1 MKEQQKAVFIE
12 NIKSICAVDD
22 HMAKELADS
31 LLEIH
36 QLNTGVNEQTLVS
49 EVFLTKFALYLK
61 IGKEIAFDWVRKN
74 KDLDTPFPSDTVESQ
89 PVSDVKKP
97 VENKVQVY
105 GPMTIGKSPVK
116 RTLNQLTNVL
126 LKEVVESGQTQ
137 TQKTQKLQAYIFD
150 QLARRLEA
158 ALSQEQI
165 NDLYNRIRGT
175 GGYTKSETFS
185 EEQLKILKEKVIPE
199 LKRELTD
206 PRNGNVNILGLE
218 VSREDKYAF
227 DTSDIFSVWFSNN
240 PAVYMPQH
248 VKTQVEKT
256 AKLNQP
262 GKTRIVFSSLCLNET
277 ARIEFQQ
284 WAKENNIELVDID
297 SIDLKS
303 VSDTDA
309 QLLNLAKYEL
319 EAMRKGKGG
328 NPAAASDLVRWVNVI
343 IGESSTYID
352 IDLPMND
359 KKVAVEVRSGF
370 PVLLNIGSALT
381 KDGQQP
387 ALENPAFNTDMI
399 AYSKDKEARRQIIEG
414 VAKNIIARYEN
425 CVKYIAE
432 SKNEELVRLKN
443 SPGYQLLVK
452 NTDGKFDLCTL
463 RAAVSGAHQDAL
475 LFATFF
481 GAEYFAKTFAT
492 QELLPVIKE
501 AIQHQNQ
508 DVLTSLIE
516 NYIEKQ
522 QLNAYP
528 KTRDGIQK
536 LLKSFQG
543 IVYKPLVMEFS
554 GPSAVSSSWV
564 EALSGRSIPRN
575 FEYLAEPMS
584 QPLRVLQ
591 HHACIS
597 GKANFSSDNIPKWC
611 EPQSEVEKRQQQR
624 EDGLSWLPDAQEKL
638 KKEGQQ
644 AKLEEEQRIKLEEE
658 QRIKPEKEQRIK
670 LEKEQ
675 RIKLEEEQR
684 IKLEEEQRIKL
695 EEEQRIK
702 LEEEQRIKLEEEQ
715 RIKLEEVQRI
725 KLEEEHKSK
734 KYFAQSDAIDLIL
747 NNFENEINSIG
758 DYHAPAKQ
766 RAIELLDTLRKY
778 KEEAFNEPSREKLI
792 SFAQNTKAAIQEA
805 TPILQ
810 KDLGWGDYLTNLA
823 KQLANVVTFA
833 VAYTVTFGTTQHQGF
848 FALKSSMAVSQSQN
862 LEEAI
867 NSELGQKNC

>member
-1 MKEQQKAVFIE
+1 MKEQQKAIFIE
-12 NIKSICAVDD
+12 NIKSTCVVDEQ
-22 HMAKELADS
+22 MAKELADS

-36 QLNTGVNEQTLVS
+36 QLNTGVNEQTLIN
-49 EVFLTKFALYLK
+49 EVFLSKFALYLK
-61 IGKEIAFDWVRKN
+61 IGKEVALDWVRKN
-74 KDLDTPFPSDTVESQ
+74 KDLDTPFPSNAVENQ
-89 PVSDVKKP
+89 PAQDAKKP

-105 GPMTIGKSPVK
+105 GAMTVGSSPVNK
-116 RTLNQLTNVL
+116 TLNRLTNDL
-126 LKEVVESGQTQ
+126 LKEVVERG
-137 TQKTQKLQAYIFD
+137 KTQKAQKLRAYIFD

-158 ALSQEQI
+158 SLSQEQI

-175 GGYTKSETFS
+175 GYTKSESFS
-185 EEQLKILKEKVIPE
+185 EEQLKILKEKVVPE
-199 LKRELTD
+199 LKRELSD
-206 PRNGNVNILGLE
+206 LGNGNVNILGLD

-227 DTSDIFSVWFSNN
+227 DTTDIFSVWFSNN

-277 ARIEFQQ
+277 AQIGFQQ

-303 VSDTDA
+303 VSETDA
-309 QLLNLAKYEL
+309 QLLNLAKDEL

-328 NPAAASDLVRWVNVI
+328 NPAAASDLVRWVDVI

-359 KKVAVEVRSGF
+359 KKVTVEVHSGF
-370 PVLLNIGSALT
+370 PVLLNMGSALT

-387 ALENPAFNTDMI
+387 AMENPAFNTDMI

-414 VAKNIIARYEN
+414 VAKKIIARYEN
-425 CVKYIAE
+425 CAKYIEE

-443 SPGYQLLVK
+443 SPGYKLFVEK
-452 NTDGKFDLCTL
+452 TDGKFDLCAL
-463 RAAVSGAHQDAL
+463 RAVVSEAHQDAL
-475 LFATFF
+475 SFATFF

-492 QELLPVIKE
+492 QELIPVIKE

-508 DVLTSLIE
+508 DLLTSVIE
-516 NYIEKQ
+516 NHIEKQ
-522 QLNAYP
+522 HLNDYP
-528 KTRDGIQK
+528 KTPDGIKK

-564 EALSGRSIPRN
+564 EAISGRSIPRN

-591 HHACIS
+591 HHACVS

-611 EPQSEVEKRQQQR
+611 ELQSDVEKRQQQR

-638 KKEGQQ
+638 KREGQQ
-644 AKLEEEQRIKLEEE
+644 AKLEE
-658 QRIKPEKEQRIK
+658 
-670 LEKEQ
+670 EQ

-715 RIKLEEVQRI
+715 RIKLEEEQRIKLEEEQRI

-734 KYFAQSDAIDLIL
+734 KYFTQSDAIDLIL

-758 DYHAPAKQ
+758 AYYAPAKQ

-778 KEEAFNEPSREKLI
+778 KEEAFNDPSREKLI
-792 SFAQNTKAAIQEA
+792 SFAQNTKRAIQEA

-810 KDLGWGDYLTNLA
+810 KDLGWGDYLANLA
-823 KQLANVVTFA
+823 KQLVNAVTFA
-833 VAYTVTFGTTQHQGF
+833 VAYAVTFGTTGHQGF
-848 FALKSSMAVSQSQN
+848 FALKSSLAVNQSQSLDEELNSKLSQN
-862 LEEAI
+862 
-867 NSELGQKNC
+867 NC

>member
-1 MKEQQKAVFIE
+1 A
-12 NIKSICAVDD
+12 
-22 HMAKELADS
+22 
-31 LLEIH
+31 
-36 QLNTGVNEQTLVS
+36 
-49 EVFLTKFALYLK
+49 
-61 IGKEIAFDWVRKN
+61 
-74 KDLDTPFPSDTVESQ
+74 
-89 PVSDVKKP
+89 
-97 VENKVQVY
+97 
-105 GPMTIGKSPVK
+105 
-116 RTLNQLTNVL
+116 
-126 LKEVVESGQTQ
+126 
-137 TQKTQKLQAYIFD
+137 QKLRAYIFD

-158 ALSQEQI
+158 ELSQEQI
-165 NDLYNRIRGT
+165 NDLYNRIRGN
-175 GGYTKSETFS
+175 GDYAKSVSFS
-185 EEQLKILKEKVIPE
+185 EEQLKILNEKVIPE
-199 LKRELTD
+199 LKREFSDL
-206 PRNGNVNILGLE
+206 PNGSVNILGLD
-218 VSREDKYAF
+218 VSLEDKYAF

-240 PAVYMPQH
+240 PAVCMPKH
-248 VKTQVEKT
+248 VKAEVEKT

-277 ARIEFQQ
+277 ARLEFQQ

-303 VSDTDA
+303 VSETDA
-309 QLLNLAKYEL
+309 KLLNLAKYEL

-328 NPAAASDLVRWVNVI
+328 NPAAASDLVRWVDVI

-370 PVLLNIGSALT
+370 PVLLNMGSALT
-381 KDGQQP
+381 KDGSQP

-399 AYSKDKEARRQIIEG
+399 AYSKDKDARRQIIEG

-425 CVKYIAE
+425 CAKYIAE

-443 SPGYQLLVK
+443 SPGYQLLVEK
-452 NTDGKFDLCTL
+452 TNGKFDLCTL
-463 RAAVSGAHQDAL
+463 RAAVSGAHQDAFS
-475 LFATFF
+475 FATFF
-481 GAEYFAKTFAT
+481 GAEYFAKIFAT
-492 QELLPVIKE
+492 QELVPVIKE

-508 DVLTSLIE
+508 DLLTSIIE

-522 QLNAYP
+522 QSNDYP

-564 EALSGRSIPRN
+564 EALPGGSMPRN
-575 FEYLAEPMS
+575 FEYLVEPMS

-611 EPQSEVEKRQQQR
+611 ELQSDVEKRQQQR

-644 AKLEEEQRIKLEEE
+644 AKLEEEQRVKLEEE
-658 QRIKPEKEQRIK
+658 Q
-670 LEKEQ
+670 
-675 RIKLEEEQR
+675 
-684 IKLEEEQRIKL
+684 
-695 EEEQRIK
+695 
-702 LEEEQRIKLEEEQ
+702 
-715 RIKLEEVQRI
+715 
-725 KLEEEHKSK
+725 KSK
-734 KYFAQSDAIDLIL
+734 KYVAQFDAIDLIL

-778 KEEAFNEPSREKLI
+778 KEEAFNEPSRETLI
-792 SFAQNTKAAIQEA
+792 TFAQNAKRAIQEA

-823 KQLANVVTFA
+823 KQLVNAVTFA
-833 VAYTVTFGTTQHQGF
+833 VAYAVTFGTTGHQGF
-848 FALKSSMAVSQSQN
+848 FALKSSLAVSQSQN
-862 LEEAI
+862 LEEAL
-867 NSELGQKNC
+867 NSELSQKNC

>member
-1 MKEQQKAVFIE
+1 IFIE
-12 NIKSICAVDD
+12 SIKSICVVDE

-36 QLNTGVNEQTLVS
+36 QLNTDINEQTLVS
-49 EVFLTKFALYLK
+49 KVFLTKFALYLK
-61 IGKEIAFDWVRKN
+61 IGKEIALDWVRKN
-74 KDLDTPFPSDTVESQ
+74 KDLDTPFPSNAVESQ
-89 PVSDVKKP
+89 PVQDAKKP
-97 VENKVQVY
+97 VENNVQVY

-116 RTLNQLTNVL
+116 TTLNQLTGTL
-126 LKEVVESGQTQ
+126 LSELVEVGKKE
-137 TQKTQKLQAYIFD
+137 KAQKLRAYIFD

-158 ALSQEQI
+158 ELSQEQI
-165 NDLYNRIRGT
+165 NDLYNRIRGN
-175 GGYTKSETFS
+175 GDYAKSVSFS
-185 EEQLKILKEKVIPE
+185 EEQLKILNEKVIPE
-199 LKRELTD
+199 LKREFSDL
-206 PRNGNVNILGLE
+206 PNGSVNILGLD
-218 VSREDKYAF
+218 VSLEDKYAF

-240 PAVYMPQH
+240 PAVCMPKH
-248 VKTQVEKT
+248 VKAEVEKT

-277 ARIEFQQ
+277 ARLEFQQ

-303 VSDTDA
+303 VSETDA
-309 QLLNLAKYEL
+309 KLLNLAKYEL

-328 NPAAASDLVRWVNVI
+328 NPAAASDLVRWVDVI

-370 PVLLNIGSALT
+370 PVLLNMGSALT
-381 KDGQQP
+381 KDGSQP

-399 AYSKDKEARRQIIEG
+399 AYSKDKDARRQIIEG

-425 CVKYIAE
+425 CAKYIAE

-443 SPGYQLLVK
+443 SPGYQLLVEK
-452 NTDGKFDLCTL
+452 TNGKFDLCTL
-463 RAAVSGAHQDAL
+463 RAAVSGAHQDAFS
-475 LFATFF
+475 FATFF
-481 GAEYFAKTFAT
+481 GAEYFAKIFAT
-492 QELLPVIKE
+492 QELVPVIKE

-508 DVLTSLIE
+508 DLLTSIIE

-522 QLNAYP
+522 QSNDYP

-564 EALSGRSIPRN
+564 EALPGGSMPRN
-575 FEYLAEPMS
+575 FEYLVEPMS

-611 EPQSEVEKRQQQR
+611 ELQSDVEKRQQQR

-644 AKLEEEQRIKLEEE
+644 AKLEEEQRVKLEEE
-658 QRIKPEKEQRIK
+658 Q
-670 LEKEQ
+670 
-675 RIKLEEEQR
+675 
-684 IKLEEEQRIKL
+684 
-695 EEEQRIK
+695 
-702 LEEEQRIKLEEEQ
+702 
-715 RIKLEEVQRI
+715 
-725 KLEEEHKSK
+725 KSK
-734 KYFAQSDAIDLIL
+734 KYVAQFDAIDLIL

-778 KEEAFNEPSREKLI
+778 KEEAFNEPSRETLI
-792 SFAQNTKAAIQEA
+792 TFAQNAKRAIQEA

-823 KQLANVVTFA
+823 KQLVNAVTFA
-833 VAYTVTFGTTQHQGF
+833 VAYAVTFGTTGHQGF
-848 FALKSSMAVSQSQN
+848 FALKSSLAVSQSQN
-862 LEEAI
+862 LEEAL
-867 NSELGQKNC
+867 NSELSQKNC

>member
-1 MKEQQKAVFIE
+1 GNGVYA
-12 NIKSICAVDD
+12 KS
-22 HMAKELADS
+22 
-31 LLEIH
+31 
-36 QLNTGVNEQTLVS
+36 VS
-49 EVFLTKFALYLK
+49 
-61 IGKEIAFDWVRKN
+61 
-74 KDLDTPFPSDTVESQ
+74 
-89 PVSDVKKP
+89 
-97 VENKVQVY
+97 
-105 GPMTIGKSPVK
+105 
-116 RTLNQLTNVL
+116 
-126 LKEVVESGQTQ
+126 
-137 TQKTQKLQAYIFD
+137 
-150 QLARRLEA
+150 
-158 ALSQEQI
+158 
-165 NDLYNRIRGT
+165 
-175 GGYTKSETFS
+175 FS
-185 EEQLKILKEKVIPE
+185 EEQLKILNEKVIPE
-199 LKRELTD
+199 LKRELSD
-206 PRNGNVNILGLE
+206 LSNGNVNILGLD

-227 DTSDIFSVWFSNN
+227 DTTNIFSVWFSNN

-248 VKTQVEKT
+248 VKTKVEKN

-277 ARIEFQQ
+277 ARMDFQQ

-303 VSDTDA
+303 VSKTDA
-309 QLLNLAKYEL
+309 QLLNLAKDEL

-328 NPAAASDLVRWVNVI
+328 NPAAASDLVRWVDVI
-343 IGESSTYID
+343 IGESSNYID

-359 KKVAVEVRSGF
+359 KKVAVEVHSGF
-370 PVLLNIGSALT
+370 PVLLNMGSALT

-399 AYSKDKEARRQIIEG
+399 AYSKDKEARLQIIQG

-425 CVKYIAE
+425 CAKYIAE
-432 SKNEELVRLKN
+432 SKNEELVRLKS
-443 SPGYQLLVK
+443 SPGYRLLVEK
-452 NTDGKFDLCTL
+452 TNGKFDLCTL
-463 RAAVSGAHQDAL
+463 RAVVSEAHQDAL
-475 LFATFF
+475 SFATFF

-492 QELLPVIKE
+492 QELIPAIKE

-508 DVLTSLIE
+508 DLLTSVIE
-516 NYIEKQ
+516 NHIEKQ
-522 QLNAYP
+522 HLNDCP
-528 KTRDGIQK
+528 KTPDGIKK

-543 IVYKPLVMEFS
+543 NVYKPLVMEFS

-564 EALSGRSIPRN
+564 EAISGRSIPRY

-591 HHACIS
+591 HHACVS

-611 EPQSEVEKRQQQR
+611 ELQSDVEKRQQQR

-658 QRIKPEKEQRIK
+658 QRIK
-670 LEKEQ
+670 
-675 RIKLEEEQR
+675 LEEEQR

-702 LEEEQRIKLEEEQ
+702 LEEEQ
-715 RIKLEEVQRI
+715 
-725 KLEEEHKSK
+725 KSK
-734 KYFAQSDAIDLIL
+734 KCVAQSDAIDLIL

-758 DYHAPAKQ
+758 TYHVPAKQ

-792 SFAQNTKAAIQEA
+792 TFAQNTKRTIQEA
-805 TPILQ
+805 APILQ

-823 KQLANVVTFA
+823 KQLVNAVTFA
-833 VAYTVTFGTTQHQGF
+833 VAYAVTFGTTGHQGF
-848 FALKSSMAVSQSQN
+848 FALKSSLAVSQSQN
-862 LEEAI
+862 LEEAL
-867 NSELGQKNC
+867 NSELSQKNR

>member
-1 MKEQQKAVFIE
+1 
-12 NIKSICAVDD
+12 
-22 HMAKELADS
+22 
-31 LLEIH
+31 
-36 QLNTGVNEQTLVS
+36 
-49 EVFLTKFALYLK
+49 
-61 IGKEIAFDWVRKN
+61 
-74 KDLDTPFPSDTVESQ
+74 
-89 PVSDVKKP
+89 
-97 VENKVQVY
+97 
-105 GPMTIGKSPVK
+105 
-116 RTLNQLTNVL
+116 
-126 LKEVVESGQTQ
+126 
-137 TQKTQKLQAYIFD
+137 
-150 QLARRLEA
+150 
-158 ALSQEQI
+158 
-165 NDLYNRIRGT
+165 
-175 GGYTKSETFS
+175 
-185 EEQLKILKEKVIPE
+185 QLKILKEKVVPE
-199 LKRELTD
+199 LKRELSD
-206 PRNGNVNILGLE
+206 LGNGNVNILGLD

-227 DTSDIFSVWFSNN
+227 DTTNIFSVWFSNN

-277 ARIEFQQ
+277 AQIDFQQ

-303 VSDTDA
+303 VSETDA
-309 QLLNLAKYEL
+309 QLLNLAKDEL
-319 EAMRKGKGG
+319 EGMRKGKGG
-328 NPAAASDLVRWVNVI
+328 NPAAASDLVRWVDVI

-359 KKVAVEVRSGF
+359 KKVTVEVHSGF
-370 PVLLNIGSALT
+370 PVLLNMGSALT

-387 ALENPAFNTDMI
+387 AMENPAFNTDMI

-414 VAKNIIARYEN
+414 VAKKIIARYEN
-425 CVKYIAE
+425 CAKYIEE

-443 SPGYQLLVK
+443 SPGYKLFVEK
-452 NTDGKFDLCTL
+452 TDGKFDLCTL
-463 RAAVSGAHQDAL
+463 RAAVSESHQDAL
-475 LFATFF
+475 SFATFF

-492 QELLPVIKE
+492 QELIPVIKE

-508 DVLTSLIE
+508 DLLTSIIE
-516 NYIEKQ
+516 NHIEKQ
-522 QLNAYP
+522 HLNDYP
-528 KTRDGIQK
+528 KTPDGIKK

-564 EALSGRSIPRN
+564 EAISGRSIPRN

-591 HHACIS
+591 HHACVS

-611 EPQSEVEKRQQQR
+611 ELQSDVEKRQQQR

-638 KKEGQQ
+638 KREGQQ
-644 AKLEEEQRIKLEEE
+644 A
-658 QRIKPEKEQRIK
+658 
-670 LEKEQ
+670 
-675 RIKLEEEQR
+675 KLEEEQR

-715 RIKLEEVQRI
+715 RIKLEE
-725 KLEEEHKSK
+725 EHKSK

-758 DYHAPAKQ
+758 AYYAPAKQ

-778 KEEAFNEPSREKLI
+778 KEEAFNDPSREKLI
-792 SFAQNTKAAIQEA
+792 SFAQNTKRAIQEV

-823 KQLANVVTFA
+823 KQLVNAVTFA
-833 VAYTVTFGTTQHQGF
+833 VAYAVTFGTTGHQGF
-848 FALKSSMAVSQSQN
+848 FALKSSLAVSQSQN
-862 LEEAI
+862 LVEAL
-867 NSELGQKNC
+867 NSELSQKNC

>member
-1 MKEQQKAVFIE
+1 MKEQQKAIFIE
-12 NIKSICAVDD
+12 NIKSTCVVDEQ
-22 HMAKELADS
+22 MAKELADS

-36 QLNTGVNEQTLVS
+36 QLNTGVNEQTLIN
-49 EVFLTKFALYLK
+49 EVFLSKFALYLK
-61 IGKEIAFDWVRKN
+61 IGKEVALDWVRKN
-74 KDLDTPFPSDTVESQ
+74 KDLDTPFPSNAVENQ
-89 PVSDVKKP
+89 PAQDVKKP

-105 GPMTIGKSPVK
+105 GAMTVGSSPVNK
-116 RTLNQLTNVL
+116 TLNRLTNDL
-126 LKEVVESGQTQ
+126 LKEVVERG
-137 TQKTQKLQAYIFD
+137 KTQKAQKLRAYIFD

-158 ALSQEQI
+158 SLSQEQI

-175 GGYTKSETFS
+175 GYTKSESFS
-185 EEQLKILKEKVIPE
+185 EEQLKILKEKVVPE
-199 LKRELTD
+199 LKRELSD
-206 PRNGNVNILGLE
+206 LGNGNVNILGLD

-227 DTSDIFSVWFSNN
+227 DTTNIFSVWFSNN

-277 ARIEFQQ
+277 AQIDFQQ

-303 VSDTDA
+303 VSETDA
-309 QLLNLAKYEL
+309 QLLNLAKDEL

-328 NPAAASDLVRWVNVI
+328 NPAAASDLVRWVDVI

-359 KKVAVEVRSGF
+359 KKVTVEVHSGF
-370 PVLLNIGSALT
+370 PVLLNMGSALT

-387 ALENPAFNTDMI
+387 AMENPAFNTDMI

-414 VAKNIIARYEN
+414 VAKKIIARYEN
-425 CVKYIAE
+425 CAKYIEE

-443 SPGYQLLVK
+443 SPGYKLFVEK
-452 NTDGKFDLCTL
+452 TDGKFDLCAL
-463 RAAVSGAHQDAL
+463 RAVVSEAHQDAL
-475 LFATFF
+475 SFATFF

-492 QELLPVIKE
+492 QELIPVIKE

-508 DVLTSLIE
+508 DLLTSVIE
-516 NYIEKQ
+516 NHIEKQ
-522 QLNAYP
+522 HLNDYP
-528 KTRDGIQK
+528 KTPDGIKK

-564 EALSGRSIPRN
+564 EAISGRSIPRN

-591 HHACIS
+591 HHACVS

-611 EPQSEVEKRQQQR
+611 ELQSDVEKRQQQR

-638 KKEGQQ
+638 KREGQQ
-644 AKLEEEQRIKLEEE
+644 AKLEE
-658 QRIKPEKEQRIK
+658 
-670 LEKEQ
+670 EQ

-715 RIKLEEVQRI
+715 RIKLEEEQRIKLEEEQRI

-758 DYHAPAKQ
+758 AYYAPAKQ

-778 KEEAFNEPSREKLI
+778 KEEAFNDPSREKLI
-792 SFAQNTKAAIQEA
+792 SFAQNTKRAIQEA

-810 KDLGWGDYLTNLA
+810 KDLGWGDYLANLA
-823 KQLANVVTFA
+823 KQLVNAVTFA
-833 VAYTVTFGTTQHQGF
+833 VAYAVTFGTTGHQGF
-848 FALKSSMAVSQSQN
+848 FALKSSLAVSQSQN
-862 LEEAI
+862 LDEEL
-867 NSELGQKNC
+867 NSKLSQNNC

>member
-1 MKEQQKAVFIE
+1 MKEQQKAIFIE
-12 NIKSICAVDD
+12 SIKSICVVDE

-36 QLNTGVNEQTLVS
+36 QLNTDINEQTLVS
-49 EVFLTKFALYLK
+49 KVFLTKFALYLK
-61 IGKEIAFDWVRKN
+61 IGKEIALDWVRKN
-74 KDLDTPFPSDTVESQ
+74 KDLDTPFPSNAVESQ
-89 PVSDVKKP
+89 PVQDAKKP
-97 VENKVQVY
+97 VENNVQVY

-116 RTLNQLTNVL
+116 TTLNQLTGTL
-126 LKEVVESGQTQ
+126 LSELVEVGKKE
-137 TQKTQKLQAYIFD
+137 KAQKLRAYIFD

-158 ALSQEQI
+158 ELSQEQI
-165 NDLYNRIRGT
+165 NDLYNRIRGN
-175 GGYTKSETFS
+175 GDYAKSVSFS
-185 EEQLKILKEKVIPE
+185 EEQLKILNEKVIPE
-199 LKRELTD
+199 LKREFSDL
-206 PRNGNVNILGLE
+206 PNGSVNILGLD
-218 VSREDKYAF
+218 VSLEDKYAF

-240 PAVYMPQH
+240 PAVCMPKH
-248 VKTQVEKT
+248 VKAEVEKT

-277 ARIEFQQ
+277 ARLEFQQ

-303 VSDTDA
+303 VSETDA
-309 QLLNLAKYEL
+309 KLLNLAKYEL

-328 NPAAASDLVRWVNVI
+328 NPAAASDLVRWVDVI

-370 PVLLNIGSALT
+370 PVLLNMGSALT
-381 KDGQQP
+381 KDGSQP

-399 AYSKDKEARRQIIEG
+399 AYSKDKDARRQIIEG

-425 CVKYIAE
+425 CAKYIAE

-443 SPGYQLLVK
+443 SPGYQLLVEK
-452 NTDGKFDLCTL
+452 TNGKFDLCTL
-463 RAAVSGAHQDAL
+463 RAAVSGAHHDAFS
-475 LFATFF
+475 FATFF
-481 GAEYFAKTFAT
+481 GAEYFAKIFAT
-492 QELLPVIKE
+492 QELVPVIKE

-508 DVLTSLIE
+508 DLLTSIIE

-522 QLNAYP
+522 QSNDYP

-564 EALSGRSIPRN
+564 EALPGGSMPRN
-575 FEYLAEPMS
+575 FEYLVEPMS

-611 EPQSEVEKRQQQR
+611 ELQSDVEKRQQQR

-644 AKLEEEQRIKLEEE
+644 AKLEEEQRVKLEEE
-658 QRIKPEKEQRIK
+658 Q
-670 LEKEQ
+670 
-675 RIKLEEEQR
+675 
-684 IKLEEEQRIKL
+684 
-695 EEEQRIK
+695 
-702 LEEEQRIKLEEEQ
+702 
-715 RIKLEEVQRI
+715 
-725 KLEEEHKSK
+725 KSK
-734 KYFAQSDAIDLIL
+734 KYVAQFDAIDLIL

-778 KEEAFNEPSREKLI
+778 KEEAFNEPSRETLI
-792 SFAQNTKAAIQEA
+792 TFAQNAKRAIQEA

-823 KQLANVVTFA
+823 KQLVNAVTFA
-833 VAYTVTFGTTQHQGF
+833 VAYAVTFGTTGHQGF
-848 FALKSSMAVSQSQN
+848 FALKSSLAVSQSQN
-862 LEEAI
+862 LEEAL
-867 NSELGQKNC
+867 NSELSQKNC

>member
-1 MKEQQKAVFIE
+1 MKEQQKAIFIE
-12 NIKSICAVDD
+12 NIKSTCVVDEQ
-22 HMAKELADS
+22 MAKELADS

-36 QLNTGVNEQTLVS
+36 QLNTGVNEQTLIN
-49 EVFLTKFALYLK
+49 EVFLSKFALYLK
-61 IGKEIAFDWVRKN
+61 IGKEVALDWVRKN
-74 KDLDTPFPSDTVESQ
+74 KDLDTPFPSNAVENQ
-89 PVSDVKKP
+89 PAQDAKKP

-105 GPMTIGKSPVK
+105 GAMTVGSSPVNK
-116 RTLNQLTNVL
+116 TLNRLTNDL
-126 LKEVVESGQTQ
+126 LKEVVERG
-137 TQKTQKLQAYIFD
+137 KTQKAQKLRAYIFD

-158 ALSQEQI
+158 SLSQEQI

-175 GGYTKSETFS
+175 GYTKSESFS
-185 EEQLKILKEKVIPE
+185 EEQLKILKEKVVPE
-199 LKRELTD
+199 LKRELSD
-206 PRNGNVNILGLE
+206 LGNGNVNILGLD

-227 DTSDIFSVWFSNN
+227 DTTDIFSVWFSNN

-277 ARIEFQQ
+277 AQIGFQQ

-303 VSDTDA
+303 VSETDA
-309 QLLNLAKYEL
+309 QLLNLAKDEL

-328 NPAAASDLVRWVNVI
+328 NPAAASDLVRWVDVI

-359 KKVAVEVRSGF
+359 KKVTVEVHSGF
-370 PVLLNIGSALT
+370 PVLLNMGSALT

-387 ALENPAFNTDMI
+387 AMENPAFNTDMI

-414 VAKNIIARYEN
+414 VAKKIIARYEN
-425 CVKYIAE
+425 CAKYIEE

-443 SPGYQLLVK
+443 SPGYKLFVEK
-452 NTDGKFDLCTL
+452 TDGKFDLCAL
-463 RAAVSGAHQDAL
+463 RAVVSEAHQDAL
-475 LFATFF
+475 SFATFF

-492 QELLPVIKE
+492 QELIPVIKE

-508 DVLTSLIE
+508 DLLTSVIE
-516 NYIEKQ
+516 NHIEKQ
-522 QLNAYP
+522 HLNDYP
-528 KTRDGIQK
+528 KTPDGIKK

-564 EALSGRSIPRN
+564 EAISGRSIPRN

-591 HHACIS
+591 HHACVS

-611 EPQSEVEKRQQQR
+611 ELQSDVEKRQQQR

-638 KKEGQQ
+638 KREGQQ
-644 AKLEEEQRIKLEEE
+644 A
-658 QRIKPEKEQRIK
+658 
-670 LEKEQ
+670 
-675 RIKLEEEQR
+675 KLEEEQR

-702 LEEEQRIKLEEEQ
+702 LEEEQRINLEEEQRIKLEEEQ
-715 RIKLEEVQRI
+715 RIKLEEEQRI

-758 DYHAPAKQ
+758 AYYAPAKQ

-778 KEEAFNEPSREKLI
+778 KEEAFNDPSREKLI
-792 SFAQNTKAAIQEA
+792 SFAQNTKRAIQEA

-810 KDLGWGDYLTNLA
+810 KDLGWGDYLANLA
-823 KQLANVVTFA
+823 KQLVNAVTFA
-833 VAYTVTFGTTQHQGF
+833 VAYAVTFGTTGHQGF
-848 FALKSSMAVSQSQN
+848 FALKSSLAVSQSQN
-862 LEEAI
+862 LDEEL
-867 NSELGQKNC
+867 NSKLSQNNC

>member
-1 MKEQQKAVFIE
+1 MKEQQKAIFIE
-12 NIKSICAVDD
+12 NIKSTCVVDEQ
-22 HMAKELADS
+22 MAKELADS

-36 QLNTGVNEQTLVS
+36 QLNTGVNEQTLIN
-49 EVFLTKFALYLK
+49 EVFLSKFALYLK
-61 IGKEIAFDWVRKN
+61 IGKEVALDWVRKN
-74 KDLDTPFPSDTVESQ
+74 KDLDTPFPSNAVENQ
-89 PVSDVKKP
+89 PAQDAKKP

-105 GPMTIGKSPVK
+105 GAMTVGSSPVNK
-116 RTLNQLTNVL
+116 TLNRLTNDL
-126 LKEVVESGQTQ
+126 LKEVVERG
-137 TQKTQKLQAYIFD
+137 KTQKAQKLRAYIFD

-158 ALSQEQI
+158 SLSQEQI

-175 GGYTKSETFS
+175 GYTKSESFS
-185 EEQLKILKEKVIPE
+185 EEQLKILKEKVVPE
-199 LKRELTD
+199 LKRELSD
-206 PRNGNVNILGLE
+206 LGNGNVNILGLD

-227 DTSDIFSVWFSNN
+227 DTTDIFSVWFSNN

-277 ARIEFQQ
+277 AQIGFQQ

-303 VSDTDA
+303 VSETDA
-309 QLLNLAKYEL
+309 QLLNLAKDEL

-328 NPAAASDLVRWVNVI
+328 NPAAASDLVRWVDVI

-359 KKVAVEVRSGF
+359 KKVTVEVHSGF
-370 PVLLNIGSALT
+370 PVLLNMGSALT

-387 ALENPAFNTDMI
+387 AMENPAFNTDMI

-414 VAKNIIARYEN
+414 VAKKIIARYEN
-425 CVKYIAE
+425 CAKYIEE

-443 SPGYQLLVK
+443 SPGYKLFVEK
-452 NTDGKFDLCTL
+452 TDGKFDLCAL
-463 RAAVSGAHQDAL
+463 RAVVSEAHQDAL
-475 LFATFF
+475 SFATFF

-492 QELLPVIKE
+492 QELIPVIKE

-508 DVLTSLIE
+508 DLLTSVIE
-516 NYIEKQ
+516 NHIEKQ
-522 QLNAYP
+522 HLNDYP
-528 KTRDGIQK
+528 KTPDGIKK

-564 EALSGRSIPRN
+564 EAISGRSIPRN

-591 HHACIS
+591 HHACVS

-611 EPQSEVEKRQQQR
+611 ELQSDVEKRQQQR

-638 KKEGQQ
+638 KREGQQ
-644 AKLEEEQRIKLEEE
+644 AKLEE
-658 QRIKPEKEQRIK
+658 
-670 LEKEQ
+670 EQ

-715 RIKLEEVQRI
+715 RIKLEEEQRIKLEEEQRI

-758 DYHAPAKQ
+758 AYYAPAKQ

-778 KEEAFNEPSREKLI
+778 KEEAFNDPSREKLI
-792 SFAQNTKAAIQEA
+792 SFAQNTKRAIQEA

-810 KDLGWGDYLTNLA
+810 KDLGWGDYLANLA
-823 KQLANVVTFA
+823 KQLVNAVTFA
-833 VAYTVTFGTTQHQGF
+833 VAYAVTFGTTGHQGF
-848 FALKSSMAVSQSQN
+848 FALKSSLAVNQSQSLDEELNSKLSQN
-862 LEEAI
+862 
-867 NSELGQKNC
+867 NC

>member
-1 MKEQQKAVFIE
+1 MKEQQKAIFIE
-12 NIKSICAVDD
+12 NIKSTCVVDEQ
-22 HMAKELADS
+22 MAKELADS

-36 QLNTGVNEQTLVS
+36 QLNTGVNEQTPIN
-49 EVFLTKFALYLK
+49 EVFLSKFALYLK
-61 IGKEIAFDWVRKN
+61 IGKEVALDWVRKN
-74 KDLDTPFPSDTVESQ
+74 KDLDTPFPSNAVENQ
-89 PVSDVKKP
+89 PAQDVKKP

-105 GPMTIGKSPVK
+105 GAMTVGSSPVNK
-116 RTLNQLTNVL
+116 TLNRLTNDL
-126 LKEVVESGQTQ
+126 LKEVVERG
-137 TQKTQKLQAYIFD
+137 KTQKAQKLRAYIFD

-158 ALSQEQI
+158 SLSQEQI

-175 GGYTKSETFS
+175 GYTKSESFS
-185 EEQLKILKEKVIPE
+185 EEQLKILKEKVVPE
-199 LKRELTD
+199 LKRELSD
-206 PRNGNVNILGLE
+206 LGNGNVNILGLD

-227 DTSDIFSVWFSNN
+227 DTTNIFSVWFSNN

-277 ARIEFQQ
+277 AQIDFQQ

-303 VSDTDA
+303 VSETDA
-309 QLLNLAKYEL
+309 QLLNLAKDEL

-328 NPAAASDLVRWVNVI
+328 NPAAASDLVRWVDVI

-359 KKVAVEVRSGF
+359 KKVTVEVHSGF
-370 PVLLNIGSALT
+370 PVLLNMGSALT

-387 ALENPAFNTDMI
+387 AMENPAFNTDMI

-414 VAKNIIARYEN
+414 VAKKIIARYEN
-425 CVKYIAE
+425 CAKYIEE

-443 SPGYQLLVK
+443 SPGYKLFVEK
-452 NTDGKFDLCTL
+452 TDGKFDLCAL
-463 RAAVSGAHQDAL
+463 RAVVSEAHQDAL
-475 LFATFF
+475 SFATFF

-492 QELLPVIKE
+492 QELIPVIKE

-508 DVLTSLIE
+508 DLLTSVIE
-516 NYIEKQ
+516 NHIEKQ
-522 QLNAYP
+522 HLNDYP
-528 KTRDGIQK
+528 KTPDGIKK

-564 EALSGRSIPRN
+564 EAISGRSIPRN

-591 HHACIS
+591 HHACVS

-611 EPQSEVEKRQQQR
+611 ELQSDVEKRQQQR

-638 KKEGQQ
+638 KREGQQ
-644 AKLEEEQRIKLEEE
+644 AKLEE
-658 QRIKPEKEQRIK
+658 
-670 LEKEQ
+670 EQ

-715 RIKLEEVQRI
+715 RIKLEEEQRIKLEEEQRI

-758 DYHAPAKQ
+758 AYYAPAKQ

-778 KEEAFNEPSREKLI
+778 KEEAFNDPSREKLI
-792 SFAQNTKAAIQEA
+792 SFAQNTKRAIQEA

-810 KDLGWGDYLTNLA
+810 KDLGWGDYLANLA
-823 KQLANVVTFA
+823 KQLVNAVTFA
-833 VAYTVTFGTTQHQGF
+833 VAYAVTFGTTGHQGF
-848 FALKSSMAVSQSQN
+848 FALKSSLAVNQSQSLDEELNSKLSQN
-862 LEEAI
+862 
-867 NSELGQKNC
+867 NC

>member
-1 MKEQQKAVFIE
+1 MKEQQKAIFIE
-12 NIKSICAVDD
+12 NIKSTCVVDEQ
-22 HMAKELADS
+22 MAKELADS

-36 QLNTGVNEQTLVS
+36 QLNTGVNEQTLIN
-49 EVFLTKFALYLK
+49 EVFLSKFALYLK
-61 IGKEIAFDWVRKN
+61 IGKEVALDWVRKN
-74 KDLDTPFPSDTVESQ
+74 KDLDTPFPSNAVENQ
-89 PVSDVKKP
+89 PAQDVKKP

-105 GPMTIGKSPVK
+105 GAMTVGSSPVNK
-116 RTLNQLTNVL
+116 TLNRLTNDL
-126 LKEVVESGQTQ
+126 LKEVVERG
-137 TQKTQKLQAYIFD
+137 KTQKAQKLRAYIFD

-158 ALSQEQI
+158 SLSQEQI

-175 GGYTKSETFS
+175 GYTKSESFS
-185 EEQLKILKEKVIPE
+185 EEQLKILKEKVVPE
-199 LKRELTD
+199 LKRELSD
-206 PRNGNVNILGLE
+206 LGNGNVNILGLD

-227 DTSDIFSVWFSNN
+227 DTTNIFSVWFSNN

-277 ARIEFQQ
+277 AQIDFQQ

-303 VSDTDA
+303 VSETDA
-309 QLLNLAKYEL
+309 QLLNLAKDEL

-328 NPAAASDLVRWVNVI
+328 NPAAASDLVRWVDVI

-359 KKVAVEVRSGF
+359 KKVTVEVHSGF
-370 PVLLNIGSALT
+370 PVLLNMGSALT

-387 ALENPAFNTDMI
+387 AMENPAFNTDMI

-414 VAKNIIARYEN
+414 VAKKIIARYEN
-425 CVKYIAE
+425 CAKYIEE

-443 SPGYQLLVK
+443 SPGYKLFVEK
-452 NTDGKFDLCTL
+452 TDGKFDLCAL
-463 RAAVSGAHQDAL
+463 RAVVSEAHQDAL
-475 LFATFF
+475 SFATFF

-492 QELLPVIKE
+492 QELIPVIKE

-508 DVLTSLIE
+508 DLLTSVIE
-516 NYIEKQ
+516 NHIEKQ
-522 QLNAYP
+522 HLNDYP
-528 KTRDGIQK
+528 KTPDGIKK

-564 EALSGRSIPRN
+564 EAISGRSIPRN

-591 HHACIS
+591 HHACVS

-611 EPQSEVEKRQQQR
+611 ELQSDVEKRQQQR

-638 KKEGQQ
+638 KREGQQ
-644 AKLEEEQRIKLEEE
+644 AKLEE
-658 QRIKPEKEQRIK
+658 
-670 LEKEQ
+670 EQ

-715 RIKLEEVQRI
+715 RIKLEEEQRI

-758 DYHAPAKQ
+758 AYYAPAKQ

-778 KEEAFNEPSREKLI
+778 KEEAFNDPSREKLI
-792 SFAQNTKAAIQEA
+792 SFAQNTKRAIQEA

-810 KDLGWGDYLTNLA
+810 KDLGWGDYLANLA
-823 KQLANVVTFA
+823 KQLVNAVTFA
-833 VAYTVTFGTTQHQGF
+833 VAYAVTFGTTGHQGF
-848 FALKSSMAVSQSQN
+848 FALKSSLAVNQSQSLDEELNSKLSQN
-862 LEEAI
+862 
-867 NSELGQKNC
+867 NC

>member
-1 MKEQQKAVFIE
+1 MKEQQKAIFIE
-12 NIKSICAVDD
+12 NIKSTCVVDEQ
-22 HMAKELADS
+22 MAKELADS

-36 QLNTGVNEQTLVS
+36 QLNTGVNEQTLIN
-49 EVFLTKFALYLK
+49 EVFLSKFALYLK
-61 IGKEIAFDWVRKN
+61 IGKEVALDWVRKN
-74 KDLDTPFPSDTVESQ
+74 KDLDTPFPSNAVENQ
-89 PVSDVKKP
+89 PAQDVKKP

-105 GPMTIGKSPVK
+105 GAMTVGSSPVNK
-116 RTLNQLTNVL
+116 TLNRLTNDL
-126 LKEVVESGQTQ
+126 LKEVVERG
-137 TQKTQKLQAYIFD
+137 KTQKAQKLRAYIFD

-158 ALSQEQI
+158 SLSQEQI

-175 GGYTKSETFS
+175 GYTKSESFS
-185 EEQLKILKEKVIPE
+185 EEQLKILKEKVVPE
-199 LKRELTD
+199 LKRELSD
-206 PRNGNVNILGLE
+206 LGNGNVNILGLD

-227 DTSDIFSVWFSNN
+227 DTTNIFSVWFSNN

-277 ARIEFQQ
+277 AQIDFQQ

-303 VSDTDA
+303 VSETDA
-309 QLLNLAKYEL
+309 QLLNLAKDEL

-328 NPAAASDLVRWVNVI
+328 NPAAASDLVRWVDVI

-359 KKVAVEVRSGF
+359 KKVTVEVHSGF
-370 PVLLNIGSALT
+370 PVLLNMGSALT

-387 ALENPAFNTDMI
+387 AMENPAFNTDMI

-414 VAKNIIARYEN
+414 VAKKIIARYEN
-425 CVKYIAE
+425 CAKYIEE

-443 SPGYQLLVK
+443 SPGYKLFVEK
-452 NTDGKFDLCTL
+452 TDGKFDLCAL
-463 RAAVSGAHQDAL
+463 RAVVSEAHQDAL
-475 LFATFF
+475 SFATFF

-492 QELLPVIKE
+492 QELIPVIKE

-508 DVLTSLIE
+508 DLLTSVIE
-516 NYIEKQ
+516 NHIEKQ
-522 QLNAYP
+522 HLNDYP
-528 KTRDGIQK
+528 KTPDGIKK

-564 EALSGRSIPRN
+564 EAISGRSIPRN

-591 HHACIS
+591 HHACVS

-611 EPQSEVEKRQQQR
+611 ELQSDVEKRQQQR

-638 KKEGQQ
+638 KREGQQ
-644 AKLEEEQRIKLEEE
+644 AKLEE
-658 QRIKPEKEQRIK
+658 
-670 LEKEQ
+670 EQ

-715 RIKLEEVQRI
+715 RIKLEE
-725 KLEEEHKSK
+725 EHKSK

-758 DYHAPAKQ
+758 AYYAPAKQ

-778 KEEAFNEPSREKLI
+778 KEEAFNDPSREKLI
-792 SFAQNTKAAIQEA
+792 SFAQNTKRAIQEA

-810 KDLGWGDYLTNLA
+810 KDLGWGDYLANLA
-823 KQLANVVTFA
+823 KQLVNAVTFA
-833 VAYTVTFGTTQHQGF
+833 VAYAVTFGTTGHQGF
-848 FALKSSMAVSQSQN
+848 FALKSSLAVNQSQSLDEELNSKLSQN
-862 LEEAI
+862 
-867 NSELGQKNC
+867 NC

>member
-1 MKEQQKAVFIE
+1 
-12 NIKSICAVDD
+12 
-22 HMAKELADS
+22 
-31 LLEIH
+31 
-36 QLNTGVNEQTLVS
+36 
-49 EVFLTKFALYLK
+49 
-61 IGKEIAFDWVRKN
+61 
-74 KDLDTPFPSDTVESQ
+74 
-89 PVSDVKKP
+89 
-97 VENKVQVY
+97 
-105 GPMTIGKSPVK
+105 
-116 RTLNQLTNVL
+116 TN
-126 LKEVVESGQTQ
+126 
-137 TQKTQKLQAYIFD
+137 
-150 QLARRLEA
+150 
-158 ALSQEQI
+158 
-165 NDLYNRIRGT
+165 
-175 GGYTKSETFS
+175 
-185 EEQLKILKEKVIPE
+185 
-199 LKRELTD
+199 
-206 PRNGNVNILGLE
+206 
-218 VSREDKYAF
+218 
-227 DTSDIFSVWFSNN
+227 IFSVWFSNN

-277 ARIEFQQ
+277 AQIDFQQ

-303 VSDTDA
+303 VSETDA
-309 QLLNLAKYEL
+309 QLLNLAKDEL
-319 EAMRKGKGG
+319 EGMRKGKGG
-328 NPAAASDLVRWVNVI
+328 NPAAASDLVRWVDVI

-359 KKVAVEVRSGF
+359 KKVTVEVHSGF
-370 PVLLNIGSALT
+370 PVLLNMGSALT

-387 ALENPAFNTDMI
+387 AMENPAFNTDMI

-414 VAKNIIARYEN
+414 VAKKIIARYEN
-425 CVKYIAE
+425 CAKYIEE

-443 SPGYQLLVK
+443 SPGYKLFVEK
-452 NTDGKFDLCTL
+452 TDGKFDLCTL
-463 RAAVSGAHQDAL
+463 RAAVSESHQDAL
-475 LFATFF
+475 SFATFF

-492 QELLPVIKE
+492 QELIPVIKE

-508 DVLTSLIE
+508 DLLTSIIE
-516 NYIEKQ
+516 NHIEKQ
-522 QLNAYP
+522 HLNDYP
-528 KTRDGIQK
+528 KTPDGIKK

-564 EALSGRSIPRN
+564 EAISGRSIPRN

-591 HHACIS
+591 HHACVS

-611 EPQSEVEKRQQQR
+611 ELQSDVEKRQQQR

-638 KKEGQQ
+638 KREGQQ
-644 AKLEEEQRIKLEEE
+644 A
-658 QRIKPEKEQRIK
+658 
-670 LEKEQ
+670 
-675 RIKLEEEQR
+675 KLEEEQR

-715 RIKLEEVQRI
+715 RIKLEE
-725 KLEEEHKSK
+725 EHKSK

-758 DYHAPAKQ
+758 AYYAPAKQ

-778 KEEAFNEPSREKLI
+778 KEEAFNDPSREKLI
-792 SFAQNTKAAIQEA
+792 SFAQNTKRAIQEV

-823 KQLANVVTFA
+823 KQLVNAVTFA
-833 VAYTVTFGTTQHQGF
+833 VAYAVTFGTTGHQGF
-848 FALKSSMAVSQSQN
+848 FALKSSLAVSQSQN
-862 LEEAI
+862 LVEAL
-867 NSELGQKNC
+867 NSELSQKNC

>member
-1 MKEQQKAVFIE
+1 MKEQQKAIFIE
-12 NIKSICAVDD
+12 NIKSTCAVDEQ
-22 HMAKELADS
+22 MAKELADS

-36 QLNTGVNEQTLVS
+36 QLNTGVNEQTLIN

-61 IGKEIAFDWVRKN
+61 IGKEVALDWVRKN
-74 KDLDTPFPSDTVESQ
+74 KDLDTPFPSNTVENQ
-89 PVSDVKKP
+89 PAQDAKKP

-105 GPMTIGKSPVK
+105 GAMTVGSSPVNK
-116 RTLNQLTNVL
+116 TLNRLTNDL
-126 LKEVVESGQTQ
+126 LKEVVERG
-137 TQKTQKLQAYIFD
+137 KTQKAQKLRAYIFD

-158 ALSQEQI
+158 SLSQEQI

-175 GGYTKSETFS
+175 GYTKSESFS
-185 EEQLKILKEKVIPE
+185 EEQLRILKEKVVPE
-199 LKRELTD
+199 LKRELSD
-206 PRNGNVNILGLE
+206 LSNGNVNILGLD

-227 DTSDIFSVWFSNN
+227 DTTNIFSVWFSNN

-277 ARIEFQQ
+277 AQIDFQQ

-303 VSDTDA
+303 VSETDA
-309 QLLNLAKYEL
+309 QLLNLAKDEL

-328 NPAAASDLVRWVNVI
+328 NPAAASDLVRWVDVI

-359 KKVAVEVRSGF
+359 KKVTAEVHSGF
-370 PVLLNIGSALT
+370 PVLLNMGSALT

-387 ALENPAFNTDMI
+387 AMENPAFNTDMI

-414 VAKNIIARYEN
+414 VAKKIIARYEN
-425 CVKYIAE
+425 CAKYIEE

-443 SPGYQLLVK
+443 SPGYKLFVEK
-452 NTDGKFDLCTL
+452 TDGKFDLCTL
-463 RAAVSGAHQDAL
+463 RAAVSEAHQDAL
-475 LFATFF
+475 SFATFF

-492 QELLPVIKE
+492 QELIPVIKE

-508 DVLTSLIE
+508 ELLTSVIE
-516 NYIEKQ
+516 NHIEKQ
-522 QLNAYP
+522 HLNDYP
-528 KTRDGIQK
+528 KTPDGIKK
-536 LLKSFQG
+536 LLKLFQG

-564 EALSGRSIPRN
+564 EAISGRSIPRN

-591 HHACIS
+591 HYACVS

-611 EPQSEVEKRQQQR
+611 ELQSDVEKRQQQR

-638 KKEGQQ
+638 KREGQQ
-644 AKLEEEQRIKLEEE
+644 A
-658 QRIKPEKEQRIK
+658 
-670 LEKEQ
+670 
-675 RIKLEEEQR
+675 KLEEEQR

-715 RIKLEEVQRI
+715 RIKLEE
-725 KLEEEHKSK
+725 EHKSK

-758 DYHAPAKQ
+758 AYYAPAKQ

-778 KEEAFNEPSREKLI
+778 KEEAFNDPSREKLI
-792 SFAQNTKAAIQEA
+792 SFAQSTKRAIQEA

-823 KQLANVVTFA
+823 KQLVNAVTFA
-833 VAYTVTFGTTQHQGF
+833 VAYAVTFGTTGHQGF
-848 FALKSSMAVSQSQN
+848 FALKSSLAVSQSQN
-862 LEEAI
+862 LEGAL
-867 NSELGQKNC
+867 NSELSQKNC

>member
-1 MKEQQKAVFIE
+1 MKEQQKAIFIE
-12 NIKSICAVDD
+12 NIKSTCVVDEQ
-22 HMAKELADS
+22 MAKELADS

-36 QLNTGVNEQTLVS
+36 QLNTGVNEQTLIN
-49 EVFLTKFALYLK
+49 EVFLSKFALYLK
-61 IGKEIAFDWVRKN
+61 IGKEVALDWVRKN
-74 KDLDTPFPSDTVESQ
+74 KDLDTPFPSNAVENQ
-89 PVSDVKKP
+89 PAQDAKKP

-105 GPMTIGKSPVK
+105 GAMTVGSSPVNK
-116 RTLNQLTNVL
+116 TLNRLTNDL
-126 LKEVVESGQTQ
+126 LKEVVERG
-137 TQKTQKLQAYIFD
+137 KTQKAQKLRAYIFD

-158 ALSQEQI
+158 SLSQEQI

-175 GGYTKSETFS
+175 GYTKSESFS
-185 EEQLKILKEKVIPE
+185 EEQLKILKEKVVPE
-199 LKRELTD
+199 LKRELSD
-206 PRNGNVNILGLE
+206 LGNGNVNILGLD

-227 DTSDIFSVWFSNN
+227 DTTDIFSVWFSNN

-277 ARIEFQQ
+277 AQIGFQQ

-303 VSDTDA
+303 VSETDA
-309 QLLNLAKYEL
+309 QLLNLAKDEL

-328 NPAAASDLVRWVNVI
+328 NPAAASDLVRWVDVI

-359 KKVAVEVRSGF
+359 KKVTVEVHSGF
-370 PVLLNIGSALT
+370 PVLLNMGSALT

-387 ALENPAFNTDMI
+387 AMENPAFNTDMI

-414 VAKNIIARYEN
+414 VAKKIIARYEN
-425 CVKYIAE
+425 CAKYIEE

-443 SPGYQLLVK
+443 TPGYQFLVK
-452 NTDGKFDLCTL
+452 KTDGKFDLCTL
-463 RAAVSGAHQDAL
+463 RAAVSEAHQDAL
-475 LFATFF
+475 SFATFF

-492 QELLPVIKE
+492 QELVPVIKE

-508 DVLTSLIE
+508 DLLTSVIE
-516 NYIEKQ
+516 NHIEKQ
-522 QLNAYP
+522 HLNDYP
-528 KTRDGIQK
+528 KTPDGIKK

-564 EALSGRSIPRN
+564 EAISGRSIPRN

-591 HHACIS
+591 HHACVS

-611 EPQSEVEKRQQQR
+611 ELQSDVEKRQLQR

-638 KKEGQQ
+638 KREGQQ
-644 AKLEEEQRIKLEEE
+644 AKLEE
-658 QRIKPEKEQRIK
+658 
-670 LEKEQ
+670 EQ

-715 RIKLEEVQRI
+715 RIKLEEEQRIKLEEEQRI

-734 KYFAQSDAIDLIL
+734 KYFTQSDAIDLIL

-758 DYHAPAKQ
+758 AYYAPAKQ

-778 KEEAFNEPSREKLI
+778 KEEAFNDPSREKLI
-792 SFAQNTKAAIQEA
+792 SFAQNTKRAIQEA

-810 KDLGWGDYLTNLA
+810 KDLGWGDYLANLA
-823 KQLANVVTFA
+823 KQLVNAVTFA
-833 VAYTVTFGTTQHQGF
+833 VAYAVTFGTTGHQGF
-848 FALKSSMAVSQSQN
+848 FALKSSLAVNQSQSLDEELNSKLSQN
-862 LEEAI
+862 
-867 NSELGQKNC
+867 NC

>member
-1 MKEQQKAVFIE
+1 
-12 NIKSICAVDD
+12 N
-22 HMAKELADS
+22 
-31 LLEIH
+31 
-36 QLNTGVNEQTLVS
+36 
-49 EVFLTKFALYLK
+49 
-61 IGKEIAFDWVRKN
+61 
-74 KDLDTPFPSDTVESQ
+74 
-89 PVSDVKKP
+89 
-97 VENKVQVY
+97 
-105 GPMTIGKSPVK
+105 
-116 RTLNQLTNVL
+116 
-126 LKEVVESGQTQ
+126 
-137 TQKTQKLQAYIFD
+137 
-150 QLARRLEA
+150 
-158 ALSQEQI
+158 
-165 NDLYNRIRGT
+165 
-175 GGYTKSETFS
+175 
-185 EEQLKILKEKVIPE
+185 
-199 LKRELTD
+199 
-206 PRNGNVNILGLE
+206 
-218 VSREDKYAF
+218 
-227 DTSDIFSVWFSNN
+227 IFSVWFSNN

-277 ARIEFQQ
+277 AQIDFQQ

-303 VSDTDA
+303 VSETDA
-309 QLLNLAKYEL
+309 QLLNLAKDEL

-328 NPAAASDLVRWVNVI
+328 NPAAASDLVRWVDVI

-359 KKVAVEVRSGF
+359 KKVTVEVHSGF
-370 PVLLNIGSALT
+370 PVLLNMGSALT

-387 ALENPAFNTDMI
+387 AMENPAFNTDMI

-414 VAKNIIARYEN
+414 VAKKIIARYEN
-425 CVKYIAE
+425 CAKYIEE

-443 SPGYQLLVK
+443 SPGYKLFIEK
-452 NTDGKFDLCTL
+452 TDGKFDLCAL
-463 RAAVSGAHQDAL
+463 RAAVSEAHQDAL
-475 LFATFF
+475 SFATFF

-492 QELLPVIKE
+492 QELIPVIKE

-508 DVLTSLIE
+508 DLLTSVIE
-516 NYIEKQ
+516 NHIEKQ
-522 QLNAYP
+522 HLNDYP
-528 KTRDGIQK
+528 KTPDGIKK

-564 EALSGRSIPRN
+564 EAISGRSIPRN

-591 HHACIS
+591 HHACVS

-611 EPQSEVEKRQQQR
+611 ELQSDVEKRQQQR

-638 KKEGQQ
+638 KREGQQ
-644 AKLEEEQRIKLEEE
+644 AKLEEE
-658 QRIKPEKEQRIK
+658 
-670 LEKEQ
+670 
-675 RIKLEEEQR
+675 
-684 IKLEEEQRIKL
+684 
-695 EEEQRIK
+695 
-702 LEEEQRIKLEEEQ
+702 
-715 RIKLEEVQRI
+715 QRI

-758 DYHAPAKQ
+758 AYYAPAKQ

-778 KEEAFNEPSREKLI
+778 KEDAFNDPSREKLI
-792 SFAQNTKAAIQEA
+792 SFAQNTKRAIQEA

-823 KQLANVVTFA
+823 KQLVNAVTFA
-833 VAYTVTFGTTQHQGF
+833 VAYAVTFGTTGHQGF
-848 FALKSSMAVSQSQN
+848 FALKSSLAVNQSQS
-862 LEEAI
+862 LDEAL
-867 NSELGQKNC
+867 NNKLGQNNC

>member
-1 MKEQQKAVFIE
+1 I
-12 NIKSICAVDD
+12 
-22 HMAKELADS
+22 
-31 LLEIH
+31 
-36 QLNTGVNEQTLVS
+36 NEQTLVS
-49 EVFLTKFALYLK
+49 KVFLTKFALYLK
-61 IGKEIAFDWVRKN
+61 IGKEIALDWVRKN
-74 KDLDTPFPSDTVESQ
+74 KDLDTPFPSNAVESQ
-89 PVSDVKKP
+89 PVQDAKKP
-97 VENKVQVY
+97 VENNVQVY

-116 RTLNQLTNVL
+116 TTLNQLTGTL
-126 LKEVVESGQTQ
+126 LSELVEVGKKE
-137 TQKTQKLQAYIFD
+137 KAQKLRAYIFD

-158 ALSQEQI
+158 ELSQEQI
-165 NDLYNRIRGT
+165 NDLYNRIRGN
-175 GGYTKSETFS
+175 GDYAKSVSFS
-185 EEQLKILKEKVIPE
+185 EEQLKILNEKVIPE
-199 LKRELTD
+199 LKREFSDL
-206 PRNGNVNILGLE
+206 PNGSVNILGLD
-218 VSREDKYAF
+218 VSLEDKYAF

-240 PAVYMPQH
+240 PAVCMPKH
-248 VKTQVEKT
+248 VKAEVEKT

-277 ARIEFQQ
+277 ARLEFQQ

-303 VSDTDA
+303 VSETDA
-309 QLLNLAKYEL
+309 KLLNLAKYEL

-328 NPAAASDLVRWVNVI
+328 NPAAASDLVRWVDVI

-370 PVLLNIGSALT
+370 PVLLNMGSALT
-381 KDGQQP
+381 KDGSQP

-399 AYSKDKEARRQIIEG
+399 AYSKDKDARRQIIEG

-425 CVKYIAE
+425 CAKYIAE

-443 SPGYQLLVK
+443 SPGYQLLVEK
-452 NTDGKFDLCTL
+452 TNGKFDLCTL
-463 RAAVSGAHQDAL
+463 RAAVSGAHQDAFS
-475 LFATFF
+475 FATFF
-481 GAEYFAKTFAT
+481 GAEYFAKIFAT
-492 QELLPVIKE
+492 QELVPVIKE

-508 DVLTSLIE
+508 DLLTSIIE

-522 QLNAYP
+522 QSNDYP

-564 EALSGRSIPRN
+564 EALPGGSMPRN
-575 FEYLAEPMS
+575 FEYLVEPMS

-611 EPQSEVEKRQQQR
+611 ELQSDVEKRQQQR

-644 AKLEEEQRIKLEEE
+644 AKLEEEQRVKLEEE
-658 QRIKPEKEQRIK
+658 Q
-670 LEKEQ
+670 
-675 RIKLEEEQR
+675 
-684 IKLEEEQRIKL
+684 
-695 EEEQRIK
+695 
-702 LEEEQRIKLEEEQ
+702 
-715 RIKLEEVQRI
+715 
-725 KLEEEHKSK
+725 KSK
-734 KYFAQSDAIDLIL
+734 KYVAQFDAIDLIL

-778 KEEAFNEPSREKLI
+778 KEEAFNEPSRETLI
-792 SFAQNTKAAIQEA
+792 TFAQNAKRAIQEA

-823 KQLANVVTFA
+823 KQLVNAVTFA
-833 VAYTVTFGTTQHQGF
+833 VAYAVTFGTTGHQGF
-848 FALKSSMAVSQSQN
+848 FALKSSLAVSQSQN
-862 LEEAI
+862 LEEAL
-867 NSELGQKNC
+867 NSELSQKNC

>member
-1 MKEQQKAVFIE
+1 MKEQQKAIFIE
-12 NIKSICAVDD
+12 NIKSTCVVDEQ
-22 HMAKELADS
+22 MAKELADS

-36 QLNTGVNEQTLVS
+36 QLNTGVNEQTLIN
-49 EVFLTKFALYLK
+49 EVFLSKFALYLK
-61 IGKEIAFDWVRKN
+61 IGKEVALDWVRKN
-74 KDLDTPFPSDTVESQ
+74 KDLDTPFPSNAVENQ
-89 PVSDVKKP
+89 PAQDAKKP

-105 GPMTIGKSPVK
+105 GAMTVGSSPVNK
-116 RTLNQLTNVL
+116 TLNRLTNDL
-126 LKEVVESGQTQ
+126 LKEVVERG
-137 TQKTQKLQAYIFD
+137 KTQKAQKLRAYIFD

-158 ALSQEQI
+158 SLSQEQI

-175 GGYTKSETFS
+175 GYTKSESFS
-185 EEQLKILKEKVIPE
+185 EEQLKILKEKVVPE
-199 LKRELTD
+199 LKRELSD
-206 PRNGNVNILGLE
+206 LGNGNVNILGLD

-227 DTSDIFSVWFSNN
+227 DTTDIFSVWFSNN

-277 ARIEFQQ
+277 AQIGFQQ

-303 VSDTDA
+303 VSETDA
-309 QLLNLAKYEL
+309 QLLNLAKDEL

-328 NPAAASDLVRWVNVI
+328 NPAAASDLVRWVDVI

-359 KKVAVEVRSGF
+359 KKVTVEVHSGF
-370 PVLLNIGSALT
+370 PVLLNMGSALT

-387 ALENPAFNTDMI
+387 AMENPAFNTDMI

-414 VAKNIIARYEN
+414 VAKKIIARYEN
-425 CVKYIAE
+425 CAKYIEE

-443 SPGYQLLVK
+443 TPGYQFLVK
-452 NTDGKFDLCTL
+452 KTDGKFDLCTL
-463 RAAVSGAHQDAL
+463 RAAVSEAHQDAL
-475 LFATFF
+475 SFATFF

-492 QELLPVIKE
+492 QELVPVIKE

-508 DVLTSLIE
+508 DLLTSVIE
-516 NYIEKQ
+516 NHIEKQ
-522 QLNAYP
+522 HLNDYP
-528 KTRDGIQK
+528 KTPDGIKK

-564 EALSGRSIPRN
+564 EAISGRSIPRN

-591 HHACIS
+591 HHACVS

-611 EPQSEVEKRQQQR
+611 ELQSDVEKRQLQR

-638 KKEGQQ
+638 KREGQQ
-644 AKLEEEQRIKLEEE
+644 AKLEE
-658 QRIKPEKEQRIK
+658 
-670 LEKEQ
+670 EQ

-715 RIKLEEVQRI
+715 RIKLEEEQRIKLEEEQRIKLEEEQRI

-734 KYFAQSDAIDLIL
+734 KYFTQSDAIDLIL

-758 DYHAPAKQ
+758 AYYAPAKQ

-778 KEEAFNEPSREKLI
+778 KEEAFNDPSREKLI
-792 SFAQNTKAAIQEA
+792 SFAQNTKRAIQEA

-810 KDLGWGDYLTNLA
+810 KDLGWGDYLANLA
-823 KQLANVVTFA
+823 KQLVNAVTFA
-833 VAYTVTFGTTQHQGF
+833 VAYAVTFGTTGHQGF
-848 FALKSSMAVSQSQN
+848 FALKSSLAVNQSQSLDEELNSKLSQN
-862 LEEAI
+862 
-867 NSELGQKNC
+867 NC

>member
-1 MKEQQKAVFIE
+1 QKAIFIE
-12 NIKSICAVDD
+12 SIKSICVVDE

-36 QLNTGVNEQTLVS
+36 QLNTDINEQTLVS
-49 EVFLTKFALYLK
+49 KVFLTKFALYLK
-61 IGKEIAFDWVRKN
+61 IGKEIALDWVRKN
-74 KDLDTPFPSDTVESQ
+74 KDLDTPFPSNAVESQ
-89 PVSDVKKP
+89 PVQDAKKP
-97 VENKVQVY
+97 VENNVQVY

-116 RTLNQLTNVL
+116 TTLNQLTGTL
-126 LKEVVESGQTQ
+126 LSELVEVGKKE
-137 TQKTQKLQAYIFD
+137 KAQKLRAYIFD

-158 ALSQEQI
+158 ELSQEQI
-165 NDLYNRIRGT
+165 NDLYNRIRGN
-175 GGYTKSETFS
+175 GDYAKSVSFS
-185 EEQLKILKEKVIPE
+185 EEQLKILNEKVIPE
-199 LKRELTD
+199 LKREFSDL
-206 PRNGNVNILGLE
+206 PNGSVNILGLD
-218 VSREDKYAF
+218 VSLEDKYAF

-240 PAVYMPQH
+240 PAVCMPKH
-248 VKTQVEKT
+248 VKAEVEKT

-277 ARIEFQQ
+277 ARLEFQQ

-303 VSDTDA
+303 VSETDA
-309 QLLNLAKYEL
+309 KLLNLAKYEL

-328 NPAAASDLVRWVNVI
+328 NPAAASDLVRWVDVI

-370 PVLLNIGSALT
+370 PVLLNMGSALT
-381 KDGQQP
+381 KDGSQP

-399 AYSKDKEARRQIIEG
+399 AYSKDKDARRQIIEG

-425 CVKYIAE
+425 CAKYIAE

-443 SPGYQLLVK
+443 SPGYQLLVEK
-452 NTDGKFDLCTL
+452 TNGKFDLCTL
-463 RAAVSGAHQDAL
+463 RAAVSGAHQDAFS
-475 LFATFF
+475 FATFF
-481 GAEYFAKTFAT
+481 GAEYFAKIFAT
-492 QELLPVIKE
+492 QELVPVIKE

-508 DVLTSLIE
+508 DLLTSIIE

-522 QLNAYP
+522 QSNDYP

-564 EALSGRSIPRN
+564 EALPGGSMPRN
-575 FEYLAEPMS
+575 FEYLVEPMS

-611 EPQSEVEKRQQQR
+611 ELQSDVEKRQQQR

-644 AKLEEEQRIKLEEE
+644 AKLEEEQRVKLEEE
-658 QRIKPEKEQRIK
+658 Q
-670 LEKEQ
+670 
-675 RIKLEEEQR
+675 
-684 IKLEEEQRIKL
+684 
-695 EEEQRIK
+695 
-702 LEEEQRIKLEEEQ
+702 
-715 RIKLEEVQRI
+715 
-725 KLEEEHKSK
+725 KSK
-734 KYFAQSDAIDLIL
+734 KYVAQFDAIDLIL

-778 KEEAFNEPSREKLI
+778 KEEAFNEPSRETLI
-792 SFAQNTKAAIQEA
+792 TFAQNAKRAIQEA

-823 KQLANVVTFA
+823 KQLVNAVTFA
-833 VAYTVTFGTTQHQGF
+833 VAYAVTFGTTGHQGF
-848 FALKSSMAVSQSQN
+848 FALKSSLAVSQSQN
-862 LEEAI
+862 LEEAL
-867 NSELGQKNC
+867 NSELSQKNC

>member
-1 MKEQQKAVFIE
+1 
-12 NIKSICAVDD
+12 
-22 HMAKELADS
+22 
-31 LLEIH
+31 
-36 QLNTGVNEQTLVS
+36 
-49 EVFLTKFALYLK
+49 
-61 IGKEIAFDWVRKN
+61 
-74 KDLDTPFPSDTVESQ
+74 
-89 PVSDVKKP
+89 
-97 VENKVQVY
+97 
-105 GPMTIGKSPVK
+105 
-116 RTLNQLTNVL
+116 
-126 LKEVVESGQTQ
+126 
-137 TQKTQKLQAYIFD
+137 
-150 QLARRLEA
+150 
-158 ALSQEQI
+158 
-165 NDLYNRIRGT
+165 
-175 GGYTKSETFS
+175 
-185 EEQLKILKEKVIPE
+185 
-199 LKRELTD
+199 
-206 PRNGNVNILGLE
+206 
-218 VSREDKYAF
+218 
-227 DTSDIFSVWFSNN
+227 
-240 PAVYMPQH
+240 VYMPQH

-277 ARIEFQQ
+277 AQIDFQQ

-303 VSDTDA
+303 VSETDA
-309 QLLNLAKYEL
+309 QLLNLAKDEL
-319 EAMRKGKGG
+319 EGMRKGKGG
-328 NPAAASDLVRWVNVI
+328 NPAAASDLVRWVDVI

-359 KKVAVEVRSGF
+359 KKVTVEVHSGF
-370 PVLLNIGSALT
+370 PVLLNMGSALT

-387 ALENPAFNTDMI
+387 AMENPAFNTDMI

-414 VAKNIIARYEN
+414 VAKKIIARYEN
-425 CVKYIAE
+425 CAKYIEE

-443 SPGYQLLVK
+443 SPGYKLFVEK
-452 NTDGKFDLCTL
+452 TDGKFDLCTL
-463 RAAVSGAHQDAL
+463 RAAVSESHQDAL
-475 LFATFF
+475 SFATFF

-492 QELLPVIKE
+492 QELIPVIKE

-508 DVLTSLIE
+508 DLLTSIIE
-516 NYIEKQ
+516 NHIEKQ
-522 QLNAYP
+522 HLNDYP
-528 KTRDGIQK
+528 KTPDGIKK

-564 EALSGRSIPRN
+564 EAISGRSIPRN

-591 HHACIS
+591 HHACVS

-611 EPQSEVEKRQQQR
+611 ELQSDVEKRQQQR

-638 KKEGQQ
+638 KREGQQ
-644 AKLEEEQRIKLEEE
+644 A
-658 QRIKPEKEQRIK
+658 
-670 LEKEQ
+670 
-675 RIKLEEEQR
+675 KLEEEQR

-715 RIKLEEVQRI
+715 RIKLEE
-725 KLEEEHKSK
+725 EHKSK

-758 DYHAPAKQ
+758 AYYAPAKQ

-778 KEEAFNEPSREKLI
+778 KEEAFNDPSREKLI
-792 SFAQNTKAAIQEA
+792 SFAQNTKRAIQEV

-823 KQLANVVTFA
+823 KQLVNAVTFA
-833 VAYTVTFGTTQHQGF
+833 VAYAVTFGTTGHQGF
-848 FALKSSMAVSQSQN
+848 FALKSSLAVSQSQN
-862 LEEAI
+862 LVEAL
-867 NSELGQKNC
+867 NSELSQKNC

>member
-1 MKEQQKAVFIE
+1 MKEQQKAIFIE
-12 NIKSICAVDD
+12 NIKSTCVVDEQ
-22 HMAKELADS
+22 MAKELADS

-36 QLNTGVNEQTLVS
+36 QLNTGVNEQTLIN
-49 EVFLTKFALYLK
+49 EVFLSKFALYLK
-61 IGKEIAFDWVRKN
+61 IGKEVALDWVRKN
-74 KDLDTPFPSDTVESQ
+74 KDLDTPFPSNAVENQ
-89 PVSDVKKP
+89 PAQDAKKP

-105 GPMTIGKSPVK
+105 GAMTVGSSPVNK
-116 RTLNQLTNVL
+116 TLNRLTNDL
-126 LKEVVESGQTQ
+126 LKEVVERG
-137 TQKTQKLQAYIFD
+137 KTQKAQKLRAYIFD

-158 ALSQEQI
+158 SLSQEQI

-175 GGYTKSETFS
+175 GYTKSESFS
-185 EEQLKILKEKVIPE
+185 EEQLKILKEKVVPE
-199 LKRELTD
+199 LKRELSD
-206 PRNGNVNILGLE
+206 LGNGNVNILGLD

-227 DTSDIFSVWFSNN
+227 DTTDIFSVWFSNN

-277 ARIEFQQ
+277 AQIGFQQ

-303 VSDTDA
+303 VSETDA
-309 QLLNLAKYEL
+309 QLLNLAKDEL

-328 NPAAASDLVRWVNVI
+328 NPAAASDLVRWVDVI

-359 KKVAVEVRSGF
+359 KKVTVEVHSGF
-370 PVLLNIGSALT
+370 PVLLNMGSALT

-387 ALENPAFNTDMI
+387 AMENPAFNTDMI

-414 VAKNIIARYEN
+414 VAKKIIARYEN
-425 CVKYIAE
+425 CAKYIEE

-443 SPGYQLLVK
+443 SPGYKLFVEK
-452 NTDGKFDLCTL
+452 TDGKFDLCAL
-463 RAAVSGAHQDAL
+463 RAVVSEAHQDAL
-475 LFATFF
+475 SFATFF

-492 QELLPVIKE
+492 QELIPVIKE

-508 DVLTSLIE
+508 DLLTSVIE
-516 NYIEKQ
+516 NHIEKQ
-522 QLNAYP
+522 HLNDYP
-528 KTRDGIQK
+528 KTPDGIKK

-564 EALSGRSIPRN
+564 EAISGRSIPRN

-591 HHACIS
+591 HHACVS

-611 EPQSEVEKRQQQR
+611 ELQSDVEKRQQQR

-638 KKEGQQ
+638 KREGQQ
-644 AKLEEEQRIKLEEE
+644 A
-658 QRIKPEKEQRIK
+658 
-670 LEKEQ
+670 
-675 RIKLEEEQR
+675 KLEEEQR

-715 RIKLEEVQRI
+715 RINLEEEQRI

-758 DYHAPAKQ
+758 AYYAPAKQ

-778 KEEAFNEPSREKLI
+778 KEEAFNDPSREKLI
-792 SFAQNTKAAIQEA
+792 SFAQNTKRAIQEA

-810 KDLGWGDYLTNLA
+810 KDLGWGDYLANLA
-823 KQLANVVTFA
+823 KQLVNAVTFA
-833 VAYTVTFGTTQHQGF
+833 VAYAVTFGTTGHQGF
-848 FALKSSMAVSQSQN
+848 FALKSSLAVSQSQN
-862 LEEAI
+862 LDEEL
-867 NSELGQKNC
+867 NSKLSQNNC

>member
-1 MKEQQKAVFIE
+1 MKEQQKAIFIE
-12 NIKSICAVDD
+12 NIKSICVVDEQ
-22 HMAKELADS
+22 MAKELADS

-36 QLNTGVNEQTLVS
+36 QLNTGVNEQTLIN
-49 EVFLTKFALYLK
+49 EVFLSKFALYLK
-61 IGKEIAFDWVRKN
+61 IGKEVALDWVRKN
-74 KDLDTPFPSDTVESQ
+74 KDLDTPFPSNAVENQ
-89 PVSDVKKP
+89 PAQDAKKP

-105 GPMTIGKSPVK
+105 GAMTVGSSPVNK
-116 RTLNQLTNVL
+116 TLNRLTNDL
-126 LKEVVESGQTQ
+126 LKEVVERG
-137 TQKTQKLQAYIFD
+137 KTQKAQKLRAYIFD

-158 ALSQEQI
+158 SLSQEQI

-175 GGYTKSETFS
+175 GYTKSESFS
-185 EEQLKILKEKVIPE
+185 EEQLKILKEKIVPE
-199 LKRELTD
+199 LKRELSD
-206 PRNGNVNILGLE
+206 LGNGNVNILGLD

-227 DTSDIFSVWFSNN
+227 DTTNIFSVWFSNN

-277 ARIEFQQ
+277 AQIGFQQ

-303 VSDTDA
+303 VSETDA
-309 QLLNLAKYEL
+309 QLLNLAKDEL

-328 NPAAASDLVRWVNVI
+328 NPAAASDLVRWVDVI

-359 KKVAVEVRSGF
+359 KKVTVEVHSGF
-370 PVLLNIGSALT
+370 PVLLNMGSALT

-387 ALENPAFNTDMI
+387 AMENPAFNTDMI

-414 VAKNIIARYEN
+414 VAKKIIARYEN
-425 CVKYIAE
+425 CAKYIEE

-443 SPGYQLLVK
+443 SPGYKLFVEK
-452 NTDGKFDLCTL
+452 TDGKFDLCAL
-463 RAAVSGAHQDAL
+463 RAVVSEAHQDVL
-475 LFATFF
+475 SFATFF

-492 QELLPVIKE
+492 QELIPVIKE

-508 DVLTSLIE
+508 DLLTSVIE
-516 NYIEKQ
+516 NHIEKQ
-522 QLNAYP
+522 HLNDYP
-528 KTRDGIQK
+528 KTPDGIKK

-564 EALSGRSIPRN
+564 EAISGRSIPRN

-591 HHACIS
+591 HHACVS

-611 EPQSEVEKRQQQR
+611 ELQSDVEKRQQQR

-638 KKEGQQ
+638 KREGQK
-644 AKLEEEQRIKLEEE
+644 A
-658 QRIKPEKEQRIK
+658 
-670 LEKEQ
+670 
-675 RIKLEEEQR
+675 KLEEEQR

-715 RIKLEEVQRI
+715 RIKLEE
-725 KLEEEHKSK
+725 EHKSK

-758 DYHAPAKQ
+758 AYYAPAKQ

-778 KEEAFNEPSREKLI
+778 KEEAFNDPSREKLI
-792 SFAQNTKAAIQEA
+792 SFAQNTKRAIQEA

-810 KDLGWGDYLTNLA
+810 KDLGWGDYLANLA
-823 KQLANVVTFA
+823 KQLVNAVTFA
-833 VAYTVTFGTTQHQGF
+833 VAYAVTFGTTGHQGF
-848 FALKSSMAVSQSQN
+848 FALKSSLAVSQSQN
-862 LEEAI
+862 LDEEL
-867 NSELGQKNC
+867 NSKLSQNNC

>member
-1 MKEQQKAVFIE
+1 MKEQQKAIFIE
-12 NIKSICAVDD
+12 NIKSTCAVDEQ
-22 HMAKELADS
+22 MAKELADS

-36 QLNTGVNEQTLVS
+36 QLNTGVNEQTLIN

-61 IGKEIAFDWVRKN
+61 IGKEVALDWVRKN
-74 KDLDTPFPSDTVESQ
+74 KDLDTPFPSNTVENQ
-89 PVSDVKKP
+89 PAQDAKKP

-105 GPMTIGKSPVK
+105 GAMTVGSSPVNK
-116 RTLNQLTNVL
+116 TLNRLTNDL
-126 LKEVVESGQTQ
+126 LKEVVERG
-137 TQKTQKLQAYIFD
+137 KTQKAQKLRAYIFD

-158 ALSQEQI
+158 SLSQEQI

-175 GGYTKSETFS
+175 GYTKSESFS
-185 EEQLKILKEKVIPE
+185 EEQLRILKEKVVPE
-199 LKRELTD
+199 LKRELSD
-206 PRNGNVNILGLE
+206 LSNGNVNILGLD

-227 DTSDIFSVWFSNN
+227 DTTNIFSVWFSNN

-277 ARIEFQQ
+277 AQIDFQQ

-303 VSDTDA
+303 VSETDA
-309 QLLNLAKYEL
+309 QLLNLAKDEL

-328 NPAAASDLVRWVNVI
+328 NPAAASDLVRWVDVI

-359 KKVAVEVRSGF
+359 KKVTAEVHSGF
-370 PVLLNIGSALT
+370 PVLLNMGSALT

-387 ALENPAFNTDMI
+387 AMENPAFNTDMI

-414 VAKNIIARYEN
+414 VAKKIIARYEN
-425 CVKYIAE
+425 CAKYIEE

-443 SPGYQLLVK
+443 SPGYKLFVEK
-452 NTDGKFDLCTL
+452 TDGKFDLCTL
-463 RAAVSGAHQDAL
+463 RAAVSEAHQDAL
-475 LFATFF
+475 SFATFF

-492 QELLPVIKE
+492 QELIPVIKE

-508 DVLTSLIE
+508 ELLTSVIE
-516 NYIEKQ
+516 NHIEKQ
-522 QLNAYP
+522 HLNDYP
-528 KTRDGIQK
+528 KTPDGIKK
-536 LLKSFQG
+536 LLKLFQG

-564 EALSGRSIPRN
+564 EAISGRSIPRN

-591 HHACIS
+591 HYACVS

-611 EPQSEVEKRQQQR
+611 ELQSDVEKRQQQR

-638 KKEGQQ
+638 KREGQQ
-644 AKLEEEQRIKLEEE
+644 AKLEE
-658 QRIKPEKEQRIK
+658 
-670 LEKEQ
+670 EQ

-715 RIKLEEVQRI
+715 RIKLEEEQRIKLEEEQRIKLEEEQRIKLEEEQRI

-758 DYHAPAKQ
+758 AYYAPAKQ

-778 KEEAFNEPSREKLI
+778 KEEAFNDPSREKLI
-792 SFAQNTKAAIQEA
+792 SFAQSTKRAIQEA

-823 KQLANVVTFA
+823 KQLVNAVTFA
-833 VAYTVTFGTTQHQGF
+833 VAYAVTFGTTGHQGF
-848 FALKSSMAVSQSQN
+848 FALKSSLAVSQSQN
-862 LEEAI
+862 LEGAL
-867 NSELGQKNC
+867 NSELSQKNC

>member
-1 MKEQQKAVFIE
+1 MKEQQKAIFIE
-12 NIKSICAVDD
+12 NIKSTCVVDEQ
-22 HMAKELADS
+22 MAKELADS

-36 QLNTGVNEQTLVS
+36 QLNTGVNEQTLIN
-49 EVFLTKFALYLK
+49 EVFLSKFALYLK
-61 IGKEIAFDWVRKN
+61 IGKEVALDWVRKN
-74 KDLDTPFPSDTVESQ
+74 KDLDTPFPSNAVENQ
-89 PVSDVKKP
+89 PAQDVKKP

-105 GPMTIGKSPVK
+105 GAMTVGSSPVNK
-116 RTLNQLTNVL
+116 TLNRLTNDL
-126 LKEVVESGQTQ
+126 LKEVVERG
-137 TQKTQKLQAYIFD
+137 KTQKAQKLRAYIFD

-158 ALSQEQI
+158 SLSQEQI

-175 GGYTKSETFS
+175 GYTKSESFS
-185 EEQLKILKEKVIPE
+185 EEQLKILKEKVVPE
-199 LKRELTD
+199 LKRELSD
-206 PRNGNVNILGLE
+206 LGNGNVNILGLD

-227 DTSDIFSVWFSNN
+227 DTTNIFSVWFSNN

-277 ARIEFQQ
+277 AQIDFQQ

-303 VSDTDA
+303 VSETDA
-309 QLLNLAKYEL
+309 QLLNLAKDEL

-328 NPAAASDLVRWVNVI
+328 NPAAASDLVRWVDVI

-359 KKVAVEVRSGF
+359 KKVTVEVHSGF
-370 PVLLNIGSALT
+370 PVLLNMGSALT

-387 ALENPAFNTDMI
+387 AMENPAFNTDMI

-414 VAKNIIARYEN
+414 VAKKIIARYEN
-425 CVKYIAE
+425 CAKYIEE

-443 SPGYQLLVK
+443 SPGYKLFVEK
-452 NTDGKFDLCTL
+452 TDGKFDLCAL
-463 RAAVSGAHQDAL
+463 RAVVSEAHQDAL
-475 LFATFF
+475 SFATFF

-492 QELLPVIKE
+492 QELIPVIKE

-508 DVLTSLIE
+508 DLLTSVIE
-516 NYIEKQ
+516 NHIEKQ
-522 QLNAYP
+522 HLNDYP
-528 KTRDGIQK
+528 KTPDGIKK

-564 EALSGRSIPRN
+564 EAISGRSIPRN

-591 HHACIS
+591 HHACVS

-611 EPQSEVEKRQQQR
+611 ELQSDVEKRQQQR

-638 KKEGQQ
+638 KREGQQ
-644 AKLEEEQRIKLEEE
+644 AKLEE
-658 QRIKPEKEQRIK
+658 
-670 LEKEQ
+670 EQ

-715 RIKLEEVQRI
+715 RIKLEEEQRIKLEEEQRI

-758 DYHAPAKQ
+758 AYYAPAKQ

-778 KEEAFNEPSREKLI
+778 KEEAFNDPSREKLI
-792 SFAQNTKAAIQEA
+792 SFAQNTKRAIQEA

-810 KDLGWGDYLTNLA
+810 KDLGWGDYLANLA
-823 KQLANVVTFA
+823 KQLVNAVTFA
-833 VAYTVTFGTTQHQGF
+833 VAYAVTFGTTGHQGF
-848 FALKSSMAVSQSQN
+848 FALKSSLAVNQSQSLDEELNSKLSQN
-862 LEEAI
+862 
-867 NSELGQKNC
+867 NC

>member
-1 MKEQQKAVFIE
+1 MKEQQKAIFIE
-12 NIKSICAVDD
+12 NIKSTCAVDEQ
-22 HMAKELADS
+22 MAKELADS

-36 QLNTGVNEQTLVS
+36 QLNTGVNEQTLIN

-61 IGKEIAFDWVRKN
+61 IGKEVALDWVRKN
-74 KDLDTPFPSDTVESQ
+74 KDLDTPFPSNTVENQ
-89 PVSDVKKP
+89 PAQDAKKP

-105 GPMTIGKSPVK
+105 GAMTVGSSPVNK
-116 RTLNQLTNVL
+116 TLNRLTNDL
-126 LKEVVESGQTQ
+126 LKEVVERG
-137 TQKTQKLQAYIFD
+137 KTQKAQKLRAYIFD

-158 ALSQEQI
+158 SLSQEQI

-175 GGYTKSETFS
+175 GYTKSESFS
-185 EEQLKILKEKVIPE
+185 EEQLRILKEKVVPE
-199 LKRELTD
+199 LKRELSD
-206 PRNGNVNILGLE
+206 LSNGNVNILGLD

-227 DTSDIFSVWFSNN
+227 DTTNIFSVWFSNN

-277 ARIEFQQ
+277 AQIDFQQ

-303 VSDTDA
+303 VSETDA
-309 QLLNLAKYEL
+309 QLLNLAKDEL

-328 NPAAASDLVRWVNVI
+328 NPAAASDLVRWVDVI

-359 KKVAVEVRSGF
+359 KKVTAEVHSGF
-370 PVLLNIGSALT
+370 PVLLNMGSALT

-387 ALENPAFNTDMI
+387 AMENPAFNTDMI

-414 VAKNIIARYEN
+414 VAKKIIARYEN
-425 CVKYIAE
+425 CAKYIEE

-443 SPGYQLLVK
+443 SPGYKLFVEK
-452 NTDGKFDLCTL
+452 TDGKFDLCTL
-463 RAAVSGAHQDAL
+463 RAAVSEAHQDAL
-475 LFATFF
+475 SFATFF

-492 QELLPVIKE
+492 QELIPVIKE

-508 DVLTSLIE
+508 ELLTSVIE
-516 NYIEKQ
+516 NHIEKQ
-522 QLNAYP
+522 HLNDYP
-528 KTRDGIQK
+528 KTPDGIKK
-536 LLKSFQG
+536 LLKLFQG

-564 EALSGRSIPRN
+564 EAISGRSIPRN

-591 HHACIS
+591 HYACVS

-611 EPQSEVEKRQQQR
+611 ELQSDVEKRQQQR

-638 KKEGQQ
+638 KREGQQ
-644 AKLEEEQRIKLEEE
+644 AKLEE
-658 QRIKPEKEQRIK
+658 
-670 LEKEQ
+670 EQ

-715 RIKLEEVQRI
+715 RIKLEE
-725 KLEEEHKSK
+725 EHKSK

-758 DYHAPAKQ
+758 AYYAPAKQ

-778 KEEAFNEPSREKLI
+778 KEEAFNDPSREKLI
-792 SFAQNTKAAIQEA
+792 SFAQSTKRAIQEA

-823 KQLANVVTFA
+823 KQLVNAVTFA
-833 VAYTVTFGTTQHQGF
+833 VAYAVTFGTTGHQGF
-848 FALKSSMAVSQSQN
+848 FALKSSLAVSQSQN
-862 LEEAI
+862 LEGAL
-867 NSELGQKNC
+867 NSELSQKNC

>member
-1 MKEQQKAVFIE
+1 MKEQQKAIFIE
-12 NIKSICAVDD
+12 NIKSTCVVDEQ
-22 HMAKELADS
+22 MAKELADS

-36 QLNTGVNEQTLVS
+36 QLNTGVNEQTLIN
-49 EVFLTKFALYLK
+49 EVFLSKFALYLK
-61 IGKEIAFDWVRKN
+61 IGKEVALDWVRKN
-74 KDLDTPFPSDTVESQ
+74 KDLDTPFPSNAVENQ
-89 PVSDVKKP
+89 PAQDVKKP

-105 GPMTIGKSPVK
+105 GAMTVGSSPVNK
-116 RTLNQLTNVL
+116 TLNRLTNDL
-126 LKEVVESGQTQ
+126 LKEVVERG
-137 TQKTQKLQAYIFD
+137 KTQKAQKLRAYIFD

-158 ALSQEQI
+158 SLSQEQI

-175 GGYTKSETFS
+175 GYTKSESFS
-185 EEQLKILKEKVIPE
+185 EEQLKILKEKVVPE
-199 LKRELTD
+199 LKRELSD
-206 PRNGNVNILGLE
+206 LGNGNVNILGLD

-227 DTSDIFSVWFSNN
+227 DTTNIFSVWFSNN

-277 ARIEFQQ
+277 AQIGFQQ

-303 VSDTDA
+303 VSETDA
-309 QLLNLAKYEL
+309 QLLNLAKDEL

-328 NPAAASDLVRWVNVI
+328 NPAAASDLVRWVDVI

-359 KKVAVEVRSGF
+359 KKVTVEVHSGF
-370 PVLLNIGSALT
+370 PVLLNMGSALT

-387 ALENPAFNTDMI
+387 AMENPAFNTDMI

-414 VAKNIIARYEN
+414 VAKKIIARYEN
-425 CVKYIAE
+425 CAKYIEE

-443 SPGYQLLVK
+443 SPGYKLFVEK
-452 NTDGKFDLCTL
+452 TDGKFDLCAL
-463 RAAVSGAHQDAL
+463 RAVVSEAHQDAL
-475 LFATFF
+475 SFATFF

-492 QELLPVIKE
+492 QELIPVIKE

-508 DVLTSLIE
+508 DLLTSVIE
-516 NYIEKQ
+516 NHIEKQ
-522 QLNAYP
+522 HLNDYP
-528 KTRDGIQK
+528 KTPDGIKK

-564 EALSGRSIPRN
+564 EAISGRSIPRN

-591 HHACIS
+591 HHACVS

-611 EPQSEVEKRQQQR
+611 ELQSDVEKRQQQR

-638 KKEGQQ
+638 KREGQQ
-644 AKLEEEQRIKLEEE
+644 AKLEE
-658 QRIKPEKEQRIK
+658 
-670 LEKEQ
+670 EQ

-715 RIKLEEVQRI
+715 RIKLEEEQRIKLEEEQRI

-758 DYHAPAKQ
+758 AYYAPAKQ

-778 KEEAFNEPSREKLI
+778 KEEAFNDPSREKLI
-792 SFAQNTKAAIQEA
+792 SFAQNTKRAIQEA

-810 KDLGWGDYLTNLA
+810 KDLGWGDYLANLA
-823 KQLANVVTFA
+823 KQLVNAVTFA
-833 VAYTVTFGTTQHQGF
+833 VAYAVTFGTTGHQGF
-848 FALKSSMAVSQSQN
+848 FALKSSLAVSQSQN
-862 LEEAI
+862 LDEEL
-867 NSELGQKNC
+867 NSKLSQNNC

>member
-1 MKEQQKAVFIE
+1 
-12 NIKSICAVDD
+12 
-22 HMAKELADS
+22 MAKELADS

-36 QLNTGVNEQTLVS
+36 QLNTGVNEQTLIN
-49 EVFLTKFALYLK
+49 EVFLSKFALYLK
-61 IGKEIAFDWVRKN
+61 IGKEVALDWVRKN
-74 KDLDTPFPSDTVESQ
+74 KDLDTPFPSNAVENQ
-89 PVSDVKKP
+89 PAQDAKKP

-105 GPMTIGKSPVK
+105 GAMTVGSSPVNK
-116 RTLNQLTNVL
+116 TLNRLTNDL
-126 LKEVVESGQTQ
+126 LKEVVERG
-137 TQKTQKLQAYIFD
+137 KTQKAQKLRAYIFD

-158 ALSQEQI
+158 SLSQEQI

-175 GGYTKSETFS
+175 GYTKSESFS
-185 EEQLKILKEKVIPE
+185 EEQLKILKEKVVPE
-199 LKRELTD
+199 LKRELSD
-206 PRNGNVNILGLE
+206 LGNGNVNILGLD

-227 DTSDIFSVWFSNN
+227 DTTDIFSVWFSNN

-277 ARIEFQQ
+277 AQIGFQQ

-303 VSDTDA
+303 VSETDA
-309 QLLNLAKYEL
+309 QLLNLAKDEL

-328 NPAAASDLVRWVNVI
+328 NPAAASDLVRWVDVI

-359 KKVAVEVRSGF
+359 KKVTVEVHSGF
-370 PVLLNIGSALT
+370 PVLLNMGSALT

-387 ALENPAFNTDMI
+387 AMENPAFNTDMI

-414 VAKNIIARYEN
+414 VAKKIIARYEN
-425 CVKYIAE
+425 CAKYIEE

-443 SPGYQLLVK
+443 SPGYKLFVEK
-452 NTDGKFDLCTL
+452 TDGKFDLCAL
-463 RAAVSGAHQDAL
+463 RAVVSEAHQDAL
-475 LFATFF
+475 SFATFF

-492 QELLPVIKE
+492 QELIPVIKE

-508 DVLTSLIE
+508 DLLTSVIE
-516 NYIEKQ
+516 NHIEKQ
-522 QLNAYP
+522 HLNDYP
-528 KTRDGIQK
+528 KTPDGIKK

-564 EALSGRSIPRN
+564 EAISGRSIPRN

-591 HHACIS
+591 HHACVS

-611 EPQSEVEKRQQQR
+611 ELQSDVEKRQQQR

-638 KKEGQQ
+638 KREGQQ

-658 QRIKPEKEQRIK
+658 
-670 LEKEQ
+670 
-675 RIKLEEEQR
+675 
-684 IKLEEEQRIKL
+684 
-695 EEEQRIK
+695 
-702 LEEEQRIKLEEEQ
+702 
-715 RIKLEEVQRI
+715 QRI

-758 DYHAPAKQ
+758 AYYAPAKQ

-778 KEEAFNEPSREKLI
+778 KEESFNDPSREKLI
-792 SFAQNTKAAIQEA
+792 SFAQNTKRAIQEA

-810 KDLGWGDYLTNLA
+810 KDLGWGDYLANLA
-823 KQLANVVTFA
+823 KQLVNAVTFA
-833 VAYTVTFGTTQHQGF
+833 VAYAVTFGTTGHQGF
-848 FALKSSMAVSQSQN
+848 FALKSSLAVSQSQN
-862 LEEAI
+862 LDEEL
-867 NSELGQKNC
+867 NSKLSQNNC

>member
-1 MKEQQKAVFIE
+1 MKEQQKAIFIE
-12 NIKSICAVDD
+12 SIKSICVVDE

-36 QLNTGVNEQTLVS
+36 QLNTDINEQTLVS
-49 EVFLTKFALYLK
+49 KVFLTKFALYLK
-61 IGKEIAFDWVRKN
+61 IGKEIALDWVRKN
-74 KDLDTPFPSDTVESQ
+74 KDLDTPFPSNAVESQ
-89 PVSDVKKP
+89 PVQDAKKP
-97 VENKVQVY
+97 VENNVQVY

-116 RTLNQLTNVL
+116 TTLNQLTGTL
-126 LKEVVESGQTQ
+126 LSELVEVGKKE
-137 TQKTQKLQAYIFD
+137 KAQKLRAYIFD

-158 ALSQEQI
+158 ELSQEQI
-165 NDLYNRIRGT
+165 NDLYNRIRGN
-175 GGYTKSETFS
+175 GDYAKSVSFS
-185 EEQLKILKEKVIPE
+185 EEQLKILNEKVIPE
-199 LKRELTD
+199 LKREFSDL
-206 PRNGNVNILGLE
+206 PNGSVNILGLD
-218 VSREDKYAF
+218 VSLEDKYAF

-240 PAVYMPQH
+240 PAVCMPKH
-248 VKTQVEKT
+248 VKAEVEKT

-277 ARIEFQQ
+277 ARLEFQQ

-303 VSDTDA
+303 VSETDA
-309 QLLNLAKYEL
+309 KLLNLAKYEL

-328 NPAAASDLVRWVNVI
+328 NPAAASDLVRWVDVI

-370 PVLLNIGSALT
+370 PVLLNMGSALT
-381 KDGQQP
+381 KDGSQP

-399 AYSKDKEARRQIIEG
+399 AYSKDKDARRQIIEG

-425 CVKYIAE
+425 CAKYIAE

-443 SPGYQLLVK
+443 SPGYQLLVEK
-452 NTDGKFDLCTL
+452 TNGKFDLCTL
-463 RAAVSGAHQDAL
+463 RAAVSGAHQDAFS
-475 LFATFF
+475 FATFF
-481 GAEYFAKTFAT
+481 GAEYFAKIFAT
-492 QELLPVIKE
+492 QELVPVIKE

-508 DVLTSLIE
+508 DLLTSIIE

-522 QLNAYP
+522 QSNDYP

-564 EALSGRSIPRN
+564 EALPGGSMPRN
-575 FEYLAEPMS
+575 FEYLVEPMS

-611 EPQSEVEKRQQQR
+611 ELQSDVEKRQQQR

-644 AKLEEEQRIKLEEE
+644 AKLEEEQRVKLEEE
-658 QRIKPEKEQRIK
+658 Q
-670 LEKEQ
+670 
-675 RIKLEEEQR
+675 
-684 IKLEEEQRIKL
+684 
-695 EEEQRIK
+695 
-702 LEEEQRIKLEEEQ
+702 
-715 RIKLEEVQRI
+715 
-725 KLEEEHKSK
+725 KSK
-734 KYFAQSDAIDLIL
+734 KYVAQFDAIDLIL

-778 KEEAFNEPSREKLI
+778 KEEAFNEPSRETLI
-792 SFAQNTKAAIQEA
+792 TFAQNAKRAIQEA

-823 KQLANVVTFA
+823 KQLVNAVTFA
-833 VAYTVTFGTTQHQGF
+833 VAYAVTFGTTGHQGF
-848 FALKSSMAVSQSQN
+848 FALKSSLAVSQSQN
-862 LEEAI
+862 LEEAL
-867 NSELGQKNC
+867 NSELSQKNC

>member
-1 MKEQQKAVFIE
+1 MKEQQKAIFIE
-12 NIKSICAVDD
+12 NIKSTCAVDEQ
-22 HMAKELADS
+22 MAKELADS

-36 QLNTGVNEQTLVS
+36 QLNTGVNEQTLVN

-61 IGKEIAFDWVRKN
+61 IGKEVALDWVRKN
-74 KDLDTPFPSDTVESQ
+74 KDLDTPFPSDTVKSQ
-89 PVSDVKKP
+89 PVQDAYKP
-97 VENKVQVY
+97 AENKVQVY

-116 RTLNQLTNVL
+116 TTLNQLTGNL
-126 LKEVVESGQTQ
+126 LVDVVEAG
-137 TQKTQKLQAYIFD
+137 KKEKAQKLRAYIFD

-158 ALSQEQI
+158 SLSQEQI

-175 GGYTKSETFS
+175 GNYTKSESFS
-185 EEQLKILKEKVIPE
+185 EEQLKILKEKIVPE
-199 LKRELTD
+199 LKRELSD
-206 PRNGNVNILGLE
+206 LGNGNVNILGLD

-227 DTSDIFSVWFSNN
+227 DTTNIFSVWFSNN

-277 ARIEFQQ
+277 AQIDFQQ

-303 VSDTDA
+303 VSETDA
-309 QLLNLAKYEL
+309 QLLNLAKDEL

-328 NPAAASDLVRWVNVI
+328 NPAAASDLVRWVDVI

-359 KKVAVEVRSGF
+359 KKVTVEVHSGF
-370 PVLLNIGSALT
+370 PVLLNMGSALT

-387 ALENPAFNTDMI
+387 AMENPAFNTDMI

-414 VAKNIIARYEN
+414 VAKKIIARYEN
-425 CVKYIAE
+425 CAKYIEE

-443 SPGYQLLVK
+443 TPGYQFLVK
-452 NTDGKFDLCTL
+452 KTDGKFDLCTL
-463 RAAVSGAHQDAL
+463 RAAVSEAHQDAL
-475 LFATFF
+475 SFATFF

-492 QELLPVIKE
+492 QELVPVIKE

-508 DVLTSLIE
+508 DLLTSVIE
-516 NYIEKQ
+516 NHIEKQ
-522 QLNAYP
+522 HLNDYP
-528 KTRDGIQK
+528 KTPDGIKK

-564 EALSGRSIPRN
+564 EAISGRSIPRN

-591 HHACIS
+591 HHACVS

-611 EPQSEVEKRQQQR
+611 ELQSDVEKRQLQR

-638 KKEGQQ
+638 KREGQQ

-658 QRIKPEKEQRIK
+658 QRI
-670 LEKEQ
+670 KEQ

-715 RIKLEEVQRI
+715 RIKLEE
-725 KLEEEHKSK
+725 EHKSK

-758 DYHAPAKQ
+758 AYYAPAKQ

-778 KEEAFNEPSREKLI
+778 KEEAFNDPSREKLI
-792 SFAQNTKAAIQEA
+792 SFAQNTKRAIQEA

-810 KDLGWGDYLTNLA
+810 KDLGWGDYLANLA
-823 KQLANVVTFA
+823 KQLVNAVTFA
-833 VAYTVTFGTTQHQGF
+833 VAYAVTFGTTGHQGF
-848 FALKSSMAVSQSQN
+848 FALKSSLAVSQSQN
-862 LEEAI
+862 LDEEL
-867 NSELGQKNC
+867 NSKLSQNNC

>member
-1 MKEQQKAVFIE
+1 MKEQQKAIFIE
-12 NIKSICAVDD
+12 NIKSTCVVDEQ
-22 HMAKELADS
+22 MAKELADS

-36 QLNTGVNEQTLVS
+36 QLNTGVNEQTLIN
-49 EVFLTKFALYLK
+49 EVFLSKFALYLK
-61 IGKEIAFDWVRKN
+61 IGKEVALDWVRKN
-74 KDLDTPFPSDTVESQ
+74 KDLDTPFPSNAVENQ
-89 PVSDVKKP
+89 PAQDAKKP

-105 GPMTIGKSPVK
+105 GAMTVGSSPVNK
-116 RTLNQLTNVL
+116 TLNRLTNDL
-126 LKEVVESGQTQ
+126 LKEVVERG
-137 TQKTQKLQAYIFD
+137 KTQKAQKLRAYIFD

-158 ALSQEQI
+158 SLSQEQI

-175 GGYTKSETFS
+175 GYTKSESFS
-185 EEQLKILKEKVIPE
+185 EEQLKILKEKVVPE
-199 LKRELTD
+199 LKRELSD
-206 PRNGNVNILGLE
+206 LGNGNVNILGLD

-227 DTSDIFSVWFSNN
+227 DTTDIFSVWFSNN

-277 ARIEFQQ
+277 AQIGFQQ

-303 VSDTDA
+303 VSETDA
-309 QLLNLAKYEL
+309 QLLNLAKDEL

-328 NPAAASDLVRWVNVI
+328 NPAAASDLVRWVDVI

-359 KKVAVEVRSGF
+359 KKVTVEVHSGF
-370 PVLLNIGSALT
+370 PVLLNMGSALT

-387 ALENPAFNTDMI
+387 AMENPAFNTDMI

-414 VAKNIIARYEN
+414 VAKKIIARYEN
-425 CVKYIAE
+425 CAKYIEE

-443 SPGYQLLVK
+443 TPGYQFLVK
-452 NTDGKFDLCTL
+452 KTDGKFDLCTL
-463 RAAVSGAHQDAL
+463 RAAVSEAHQDAL
-475 LFATFF
+475 SFATFF

-492 QELLPVIKE
+492 QELVPVIKE

-508 DVLTSLIE
+508 DLLTSVIE
-516 NYIEKQ
+516 NHIEKQ
-522 QLNAYP
+522 HLNDYP
-528 KTRDGIQK
+528 KTPDGIKK

-564 EALSGRSIPRN
+564 EAISGRSIPRN

-591 HHACIS
+591 HHACVS

-611 EPQSEVEKRQQQR
+611 ELQSDVEKRQLQR

-638 KKEGQQ
+638 KREGQQ
-644 AKLEEEQRIKLEEE
+644 AKLEE
-658 QRIKPEKEQRIK
+658 
-670 LEKEQ
+670 EQ

-715 RIKLEEVQRI
+715 RIKLEEEQRI

-734 KYFAQSDAIDLIL
+734 KYFTQSDAIDLIL

-758 DYHAPAKQ
+758 AYYAPAKQ

-778 KEEAFNEPSREKLI
+778 KEEAFNDPSREKLI
-792 SFAQNTKAAIQEA
+792 SFAQNTKRAIQEA

-810 KDLGWGDYLTNLA
+810 KDLGWGDYLANLA
-823 KQLANVVTFA
+823 KQLVNAVTFA
-833 VAYTVTFGTTQHQGF
+833 VAYAVTFGTTGHQGF
-848 FALKSSMAVSQSQN
+848 FALKSSLAVNQSQSLDEELNSKLSQN
-862 LEEAI
+862 
-867 NSELGQKNC
+867 NC